1 MQSTT
6 ARVHAHP
13 RQLRLR
19 PLPQLLKIAV
29 LSLAIGNCLP
39 AHAAEAA
46 TTLAAHD
53 YSIGAGPLD
62 HVLARLASDRD
73 LIIDVDPALTRG
85 MRSGGVQG
93 SHGTADAL
101 LLVLQGTDLEAI
113 PRSNGGYV
121 LRKAGAGMTMPA
133 VTVLGQS
140 TASTE
145 GTRSYTAGEAR
156 SATRMD
162 LSLRETPQSVSV
174 ITRQLLDDLGAVR
187 LDQALAQTTGIQ
199 VGQNDTERTT
209 FYARGFGINN
219 IQIDGMARGGNAP
232 LQDTILYDRI
242 EVIRGATGLMGG
254 KGDPSATINMIR
266 KRPTKEFQASA
277 GLILGRWNDQRM
289 EADISTPLNPEGS
302 VRGRA
307 ALAWQKRDSYL
318 DMYHER
324 KTVGMAIL
332 EADLRPGTLL
342 TAGVDFQD
350 NQPTGATWGA
360 VPYWNADGSL
370 ANLPRNTSFTTPW
383 STWANKQH
391 TVFTSLDQRLPG
403 NWNMHLGYA
412 RTESSNRTTVAYAGA
427 GHPDPATG
435 AGMRL
440 WTGAWGEGKNISDN
454 FDLYASGPF
463 TLLGRK
469 HTAIVG
475 WNGGNQRARSLGGES
490 EINYPDFIP
499 DYRTWTGNIP
509 RPVFHPDGSH
519 TETVTRLAGGYVA
532 TRLSLADP
540 LHLIIGARSS
550 TYRTDTRNYDTQ
562 GAYTGSGDFVET
574 RNEITPYVGV
584 VFDINKQYS
593 AYASF
598 TQLFNPQ
605 TSKDRNDKFLPPETG
620 DNAELGIKG
629 EFYEGKLNASAA
641 LFHTKKK
648 NLAELDRTV
657 PPGFL
662 LPDGGQAM
670 VANGPGVTAKG
681 VEFDVSGQLAPA
693 WQASGGYTYLHAAE
707 ADGRR
712 AATTQPRHLLRL
724 ATSYRFD
731 GQLDGLRAGAS
742 MTAQSATYSES
753 WYGRPPSGEMANI
766 AQAGYALYNVMAS
779 YALNKHA
786 SVQLNVDNLLD
797 KKYYRNVGFF
807 DGVFWGEPRNI
818 SLSLRSTF

>member
-1 MQSTT
+1 MQSMT
-6 ARVHAHP
+6 VFSSSP
-13 RQLRLR
+13 RPVLR
-19 PLPQLLKIAV
+19 PLPRLLHISL
-29 LSLAIGNCLP
+29 LSLAAGVVLP
-39 AHAAEAA
+39 AQA
-46 TTLAAHD
+46 
-53 YSIGAGPLD
+53 
-62 HVLARLASDRD
+62 
-73 LIIDVDPALTRG
+73 
-85 MRSGGVQG
+85 
-93 SHGTADAL
+93 ADA
-101 LLVLQGTDLEAI
+101 
-113 PRSNGGYV
+113 
-121 LRKAGAGMTMPA
+121 GAADVTMPA

-140 TASTE
+140 MAGTE
-145 GTRSYTAGEAR
+145 GTLSYTTGEAR

-242 EVIRGATGLMGG
+242 EVVRGATGLMGG
-254 KGDPSATINMIR
+254 TGDPSATINMIR

-277 GLILGRWNDQRM
+277 GLIMGRWDDQRL
-289 EADISTPLNPEGS
+289 EADLSTPLNAQGS
-302 VRGRA
+302 VRART

-324 KTVGMAIL
+324 KTVGMLIV

-370 ANLPRNTSFTTPW
+370 ANLPRNTSWTTPW

-391 TVFTSLDQRLPG
+391 TVFTSLEQRLPG

-412 RTESSNRTTVAYAGA
+412 RTESTNRTTVLYAGK
-427 GHPDPATG
+427 GYPDPATG
-435 AGMRL
+435 EGMKL
-440 WTGAWGEGKNISDN
+440 WTGAWGAGKNTGDN

-463 TLLGRK
+463 TLLGRQ

-475 WNGGNQRARSLGGES
+475 WNGGNQRSRSLGGEA

-499 DYRTWTGNIP
+499 DYRSWTGNIP
-509 RPVFHPDGSH
+509 RPVFHTDGSH

-532 TRLSLADP
+532 TRLSLAAP

-550 TYRTDTRNYDTQ
+550 TYRTDTRSYNTQ
-562 GAYTGSGDFVET
+562 GVYTGSGDFAET
-574 RNEITPYVGV
+574 RNEVTPYVGA

-605 TSKDRNDKFLPPETG
+605 SSKDRTNRFLAPETG

-641 LFHTKKK
+641 LFHTQKK

-670 VANGPGVTAKG
+670 VANGAGVTAKG
-681 VEFDVSGQLAPA
+681 VEFDVSGQITPG
-693 WQASGGYTYLHAAE
+693 WEASGGYTYLHAAE

-731 GQLDGLRAGAS
+731 GRLAGLKAGAS
-742 MTAQSATYSES
+742 MTAQSATYSAS
-753 WYGRPPSGEMANI
+753 WYGRPPSSEMTNI
-766 AQAGYALYNVMAS
+766 PQAGYALVNAMAS
-779 YALNKHA
+779 YAINRHA
-786 SVQLNVDNLLD
+786 SVQLNVNNLLD

-818 SLSLRSTF
+818 SLAVRTAF

>member
-1 MQSTT
+1 MPSTT
-6 ARVHAHP
+6 VFSSS
-13 RQLRLR
+13 RQPALR
-19 PLPQLLKIAV
+19 PLPRLLHISL
-29 LSLAIGNCLP
+29 LSLAAGVALP
-39 AHAAEAA
+39 AQA
-46 TTLAAHD
+46 
-53 YSIGAGPLD
+53 
-62 HVLARLASDRD
+62 
-73 LIIDVDPALTRG
+73 
-85 MRSGGVQG
+85 
-93 SHGTADAL
+93 ADAAAAD
-101 LLVLQGTDLEAI
+101 V
-113 PRSNGGYV
+113 
-121 LRKAGAGMTMPA
+121 TMPA
-133 VTVLGQS
+133 VTVTGQS
-140 TASTE
+140 TATTE
-145 GTRSYTAGEAR
+145 GTQSYTAGETR

-199 VGQNDTERTT
+199 VGQNDTERTR

-219 IQIDGMARGGNAP
+219 LQIDGMARGGNAP

-242 EVIRGATGLMGG
+242 EVVRGATGLMGG
-254 KGDPSATINMIR
+254 TGDPSATINMIR

-277 GLILGRWNDQRM
+277 GLIMGRWDDQRF
-289 EADISTPLNPEGS
+289 EADLSTPLNAEGS
-302 VRGRA
+302 VRART

-324 KTVGMAIL
+324 KTVGMLIL

-350 NQPTGATWGA
+350 NTPTGATWGA

-370 ANLPRNTSFTTPW
+370 ANLPRNTSLTTPW

-412 RTESSNRTTVAYAGA
+412 RTESTNRTTVAYAGA
-427 GHPDPATG
+427 GYPDPATG
-435 AGMRL
+435 KGMRL
-440 WTGAWGEGKNISDN
+440 WTGAWGAGKSTGDN
-454 FDLYASGPF
+454 FDVYASGPF
-463 TLLGRK
+463 TLLGRQ

-475 WNGGNQRARSLGGES
+475 WNGGNQRARSLGGKA
-490 EINYPDFIP
+490 EINYPNIVP
-499 DYRTWTGNIP
+499 DYRSWTGNIP

-540 LHLIIGARSS
+540 LHVIIGARSS
-550 TYRTDTRNYDTQ
+550 TYRTDTRSYDKR
-562 GAYTGSGDFVET
+562 GAYTGSGGLVET
-574 RNEITPYVGV
+574 RNEVTPYVGA

-605 TSKDRNDKFLPPETG
+605 SSKDRNNQFLAPETG
-620 DNAELGIKG
+620 DNAELGVKG

-648 NLAELDRTV
+648 NMAELDRTV

-662 LPDGGQAM
+662 LPDGSQAM
-670 VANGPGVTAKG
+670 VANGAGVTAKG
-681 VEFDVSGQLAPA
+681 VEFDISGQLSRG
-693 WQASGGYTYLHAAE
+693 WEASGGYTYLHAAE

-731 GQLDGLRAGAS
+731 GRLAGLKAGAS
-742 MTAQSATYSES
+742 MTAQSATYSAS
-753 WYGRPPSGEMANI
+753 WYGRPPSGEMTNI
-766 AQAGYALYNVMAS
+766 PQAAYALVNAMAS
-779 YALNKHA
+779 YAINRHA
-786 SVQLNVDNLLD
+786 SVQLNVNNLLD
-797 KKYYRNVGFF
+797 KKYYRTVGFY
-807 DGVFWGEPRNI
+807 DSVFWGEPRNV
-818 SLSLRSTF
+818 SLAVRTAF

>member
-1 MQSTT
+1 MQSMT
-6 ARVHAHP
+6 VFSSSP
-13 RQLRLR
+13 RPVLR
-19 PLPQLLKIAV
+19 PLPRLLHISL
-29 LSLAIGNCLP
+29 LSLAAGVVLP
-39 AHAAEAA
+39 AQA
-46 TTLAAHD
+46 
-53 YSIGAGPLD
+53 
-62 HVLARLASDRD
+62 
-73 LIIDVDPALTRG
+73 
-85 MRSGGVQG
+85 
-93 SHGTADAL
+93 ADA
-101 LLVLQGTDLEAI
+101 
-113 PRSNGGYV
+113 
-121 LRKAGAGMTMPA
+121 GAADVTMPA

-140 TASTE
+140 MAGTE
-145 GTRSYTAGEAR
+145 GTLSYTTGEAR

-242 EVIRGATGLMGG
+242 EVVRGATGLMGG
-254 KGDPSATINMIR
+254 TGDPSATINMIR

-277 GLILGRWNDQRM
+277 GLIMGRWDDQRL
-289 EADISTPLNPEGS
+289 EADLSTPLNAQGS
-302 VRGRA
+302 VRART

-324 KTVGMAIL
+324 KTVGMLIV

-370 ANLPRNTSFTTPW
+370 ANLPRNTSWTTPW

-391 TVFTSLDQRLPG
+391 TVFTSLEQRLPG

-412 RTESSNRTTVAYAGA
+412 RTESTNRTTVLYAGK
-427 GHPDPATG
+427 GYPDPATG
-435 AGMRL
+435 EGMKL
-440 WTGAWGEGKNISDN
+440 WTGAWGAGKNTGDN

-463 TLLGRK
+463 TLLGRQ

-475 WNGGNQRARSLGGES
+475 WNGGNQRSRSLGGEA

-499 DYRTWTGNIP
+499 DYRSWTGNIP

-519 TETVTRLAGGYVA
+519 TESVTRLAGGYVA
-532 TRLSLADP
+532 TRLSLAAP

-550 TYRTDTRNYDTQ
+550 TYRTDTRSYNTQ
-562 GAYTGSGDFVET
+562 GVYTGSGDFAET
-574 RNEITPYVGV
+574 RNEVTPYVGA

-605 TSKDRNDKFLPPETG
+605 SSKDRNNRFLAPETG

-641 LFHTKKK
+641 LFHTQKK

-670 VANGPGVTAKG
+670 VANGAGVTAKG
-681 VEFDVSGQLAPA
+681 VEFDVSGQLSPG
-693 WQASGGYTYLHAAE
+693 WEASGGYTYLHAAE

-731 GQLDGLRAGAS
+731 GRLAGLKAGAS
-742 MTAQSATYSES
+742 MTAQSATYSAS
-753 WYGRPPSGEMANI
+753 WYGRPPSGDITNI
-766 AQAGYALYNVMAS
+766 PQAGYALVNAMAS
-779 YALNKHA
+779 YALNRHA
-786 SVQLNVDNLLD
+786 SVQLNVNNLLD
-797 KKYYRNVGFF
+797 KKYYRTIGFY
-807 DGVFWGEPRNI
+807 DSVFWGEPRNI
-818 SLSLRSTF
+818 SLAVRTAF

>member
-1 MQSTT
+1 MQSTIELRP
-6 ARVHAHP
+6 APHP
-13 RQLRLR
+13 ALH
-19 PLPQLLKIAV
+19 PLPQRLRLA
-29 LSLAIGNCLP
+29 LFSLAAAMVLP
-39 AHAAEAA
+39 AQAADGLPGD
-46 TTLAAHD
+46 T
-53 YSIGAGPLD
+53 P
-62 HVLARLASDRD
+62 V
-73 LIIDVDPALTRG
+73 
-85 MRSGGVQG
+85 
-93 SHGTADAL
+93 
-101 LLVLQGTDLEAI
+101 
-113 PRSNGGYV
+113 
-121 LRKAGAGMTMPA
+121 TMPA

-140 TASTE
+140 TAGTE
-145 GTRSYTAGEAR
+145 GTQSYTAGDAR
-156 SATRMD
+156 SATRME
-162 LSLRETPQSVSV
+162 LTLRETPQSVSV

-199 VGQNDTERTT
+199 VGQNDTERTR

-242 EVIRGATGLMGG
+242 EVVRGATGLMGG

-277 GLILGRWNDQRM
+277 GLIMGRWDDQRF
-289 EADISTPLNPEGS
+289 EADLSTPLNADAS
-302 VRGRA
+302 VRART

-324 KTVGMAIL
+324 KTVGMLIV
-332 EADLRPGTLL
+332 EADVRPGSLL

-370 ANLPRNTSFTTPW
+370 ANLPRNTSLTTPW

-391 TVFTSLDQRLPG
+391 TIFTSLDQRLPG
-403 NWNMHLGYA
+403 NWNLHLGYA
-412 RTESSNRTTVAYAGA
+412 RTESTNRTTVAYAG
-427 GHPDPATG
+427 GGKPDPATG
-435 AGMRL
+435 EGMFL
-440 WTGAWGEGKNISDN
+440 WTGAYGAGKTTGDN
-454 FDLYASGPF
+454 FDVYASGPF

-469 HTAIVG
+469 HTAIIG
-475 WNGGNQRARSLGGES
+475 WNGDNQRARSLGGEA
-490 EINYPDFIP
+490 EINYPDFVP
-499 DYRTWTGNIP
+499 DYRNWTGNIP

-550 TYRTDTRNYDTQ
+550 TYRSDTRSYNTQ
-562 GAYTGSGDFVET
+562 GVYTGSGDFVET
-574 RNEITPYVGV
+574 RNEVTPYVGA
-584 VFDINKQYS
+584 VFDVNKQYS

-605 TSKDRNDKFLPPETG
+605 SSKDRNNRFLAPETG
-620 DNAELGIKG
+620 DNAELGVKG

-648 NLAELDRTV
+648 NMAELDRSV

-670 VANGPGVTAKG
+670 VANGTGVTAKG
-681 VEFDVSGQLAPA
+681 VEFDVSGQLTPA
-693 WQASGGYTYLHAAE
+693 WEASGGYTYLHAAE

-731 GQLDGLRAGAS
+731 GRLAGLKAGAS
-742 MTAQSATYSES
+742 MTAQSATYSAS
-753 WYGRPPSGEMANI
+753 WYGRPPSGEITNI
-766 AQAGYALYNVMAS
+766 PQAGYALVNAMAS
-779 YALNKHA
+779 YALSGHA
-786 SVQLNVDNLLD
+786 SVQLNVNNLLD

-818 SLSLRSTF
+818 SLAVRTAF

>member
-1 MQSTT
+1 M
-6 ARVHAHP
+6 
-13 RQLRLR
+13 
-19 PLPQLLKIAV
+19 
-29 LSLAIGNCLP
+29 
-39 AHAAEAA
+39 
-46 TTLAAHD
+46 
-53 YSIGAGPLD
+53 
-62 HVLARLASDRD
+62 
-73 LIIDVDPALTRG
+73 
-85 MRSGGVQG
+85 
-93 SHGTADAL
+93 
-101 LLVLQGTDLEAI
+101 
-113 PRSNGGYV
+113 
-121 LRKAGAGMTMPA
+121 
-133 VTVLGQS
+133 
-140 TASTE
+140 
-145 GTRSYTAGEAR
+145 
-156 SATRMD
+156 
-162 LSLRETPQSVSV
+162 
-174 ITRQLLDDLGAVR
+174 
-187 LDQALAQTTGIQ
+187 
-199 VGQNDTERTT
+199 
-209 FYARGFGINN
+209 
-219 IQIDGMARGGNAP
+219 
-232 LQDTILYDRI
+232 
-242 EVIRGATGLMGG
+242 
-254 KGDPSATINMIR
+254 
-266 KRPTKEFQASA
+266 
-277 GLILGRWNDQRM
+277 
-289 EADISTPLNPEGS
+289 
-302 VRGRA
+302 
-307 ALAWQKRDSYL
+307 
-318 DMYHER
+318 
-324 KTVGMAIL
+324 
-332 EADLRPGTLL
+332 
-342 TAGVDFQD
+342 
-350 NQPTGATWGA
+350 
-360 VPYWNADGSL
+360 PYWNADGSL
-370 ANLPRNTSFTTPW
+370 ANLPRNTSLTTPW

-391 TVFTSLDQRLPG
+391 TIFTSLDQRLPG

-412 RTESSNRTTVAYAGA
+412 RTESTNRTTVAYAG
-427 GHPDPATG
+427 GGKPDPATG
-435 AGMRL
+435 EGMFL
-440 WTGAWGEGKNISDN
+440 WTGAYGPGKTTGDN
-454 FDLYASGPF
+454 FDVYASGPF

-469 HTAIVG
+469 HTAIIG
-475 WNGGNQRARSLGGES
+475 WNGGNQRARSLGGEA
-490 EINYPDFIP
+490 EINYPNFVP
-499 DYRTWTGNIP
+499 DYRNWTGNIP

-519 TETVTRLAGGYVA
+519 TETVTRLAGGYMA

-550 TYRTDTRNYDTQ
+550 TYRSDTRSYNTQ
-562 GAYTGSGDFVET
+562 GVYTGSGDFVET

>member
-1 MQSTT
+1 MPSTT
-6 ARVHAHP
+6 VFSSS
-13 RQLRLR
+13 RQPALR
-19 PLPQLLKIAV
+19 PLPRLLHI
-29 LSLAIGNCLP
+29 SLLGLAAGVALP
-39 AHAAEAA
+39 AQA
-46 TTLAAHD
+46 
-53 YSIGAGPLD
+53 
-62 HVLARLASDRD
+62 
-73 LIIDVDPALTRG
+73 
-85 MRSGGVQG
+85 
-93 SHGTADAL
+93 ADAAAAD
-101 LLVLQGTDLEAI
+101 V
-113 PRSNGGYV
+113 
-121 LRKAGAGMTMPA
+121 TMPA
-133 VTVLGQS
+133 VTVTGQS
-140 TASTE
+140 TATTE
-145 GTRSYTAGEAR
+145 GTQSYTAGETR

-199 VGQNDTERTT
+199 VGQNDTERTR

-219 IQIDGMARGGNAP
+219 LQIDGMARGGNAP

-242 EVIRGATGLMGG
+242 EVVRGATGLMGG
-254 KGDPSATINMIR
+254 TGDPSATINMIR

-277 GLILGRWNDQRM
+277 GLIMGRWDDQRF
-289 EADISTPLNPEGS
+289 EADLSTPLNAEGS
-302 VRGRA
+302 VRART

-324 KTVGMAIL
+324 KTVGMLIL

-350 NQPTGATWGA
+350 NTPTGATWGA

-370 ANLPRNTSFTTPW
+370 ANLPRNTSLTTPW

-412 RTESSNRTTVAYAGA
+412 RTESTNRTTVAYAGA
-427 GHPDPATG
+427 GYPDPATG
-435 AGMRL
+435 KGMRL
-440 WTGAWGEGKNISDN
+440 WTGAWGAGKSTGDN
-454 FDLYASGPF
+454 FDVYASGPF
-463 TLLGRK
+463 TLLGRQ

-475 WNGGNQRARSLGGES
+475 WNGGNQRARSLGGKA
-490 EINYPDFIP
+490 EINYPNVVP
-499 DYRTWTGNIP
+499 DYRSWTGNIP

-540 LHLIIGARSS
+540 LHVIIGARSS
-550 TYRTDTRNYDTQ
+550 TYRTDTRSYDKR
-562 GAYTGSGDFVET
+562 GAYTGSGGLVET
-574 RNEITPYVGV
+574 RNEVTPYVGA

-605 TSKDRNDKFLPPETG
+605 SSKDRNNQFLAPETG
-620 DNAELGIKG
+620 DNAELGVKG

-648 NLAELDRTV
+648 NMAELDRTV

-662 LPDGGQAM
+662 LPDGSQAM
-670 VANGPGVTAKG
+670 VANGAGVTAKG
-681 VEFDVSGQLAPA
+681 VEFDISGQLSRG
-693 WQASGGYTYLHAAE
+693 WEASGGYTYLHAAE

-731 GQLDGLRAGAS
+731 GRLAGLKAGAS
-742 MTAQSATYSES
+742 MTAQSATYSAS
-753 WYGRPPSGEMANI
+753 WYGRPPSGEMTNI
-766 AQAGYALYNVMAS
+766 PQAAYALVNAMAS
-779 YALNKHA
+779 YAINRHA
-786 SVQLNVDNLLD
+786 SVQLNVNNLLD
-797 KKYYRNVGFF
+797 KKYYRTVGFY
-807 DGVFWGEPRNI
+807 DSVFWGEPRNV
-818 SLSLRSTF
+818 SLAVRTAF

>member
-6 ARVHAHP
+6 VFSSS
-13 RQLRLR
+13 RQPALR
-19 PLPQLLKIAV
+19 PLPRL
-29 LSLAIGNCLP
+29 LP
-39 AHAAEAA
+39 AALLA
-46 TTLAAHD
+46 LAA
-53 YSIGAGPLD
+53 GASLP
-62 HVLARLASDRD
+62 ARA
-73 LIIDVDPALTRG
+73 
-85 MRSGGVQG
+85 
-93 SHGTADAL
+93 ADAAPAD
-101 LLVLQGTDLEAI
+101 V
-113 PRSNGGYV
+113 
-121 LRKAGAGMTMPA
+121 TMPA

-145 GTRSYTAGEAR
+145 GTGSYTAGEAR

-219 IQIDGMARGGNAP
+219 LQIDGMPRGGNAP

-254 KGDPSATINMIR
+254 KGDPSATINMVR
-266 KRPTKEFQASA
+266 KRPTKTFQASA
-277 GLILGRWNDQRM
+277 GLIVSRWNDQRL
-289 EADISTPLNPEGS
+289 EADVSGALNGDGS
-302 VRGRA
+302 VRARA

-391 TVFTSLDQRLPG
+391 TVFTSLYQRLPG
-403 NWNMHLGYA
+403 NWNLHLGYA
-412 RTESSNRTTVAYAGA
+412 RTESTNRTTVAYAGA

-440 WTGAWGEGKNISDN
+440 WTGAWGPGKSSSDN
-454 FDLYASGPF
+454 FDVYASGPF

-475 WNGGNQRARSLGGES
+475 WNGGNQRARSLGGEA
-490 EINYPDFIP
+490 EIAYPDFIP
-499 DYRTWTGNIP
+499 DYRSWTGNIP
-509 RPVFHPDGSH
+509 RPGFPADGSRP
-519 TETVTRLAGGYVA
+519 ETVPRLAGASVA

-550 TYRTDTRNYDTQ
+550 TYRTDTRSYDTR
-562 GAYTGSGDFVET
+562 GAYTGSGDFAET
-574 RNEITPYVGV
+574 RNEVTPYVGA
-584 VFDINKQYS
+584 VFDLNRQYS

-641 LFHTKKK
+641 LFHTQKK

-662 LPDGGQAM
+662 LPDGSQAM
-670 VANGPGVTAKG
+670 VANGAGVTARG
-681 VEFDVSGQLAPA
+681 IEFDVSGQLTPA
-693 WQASGGYTYLHAAE
+693 WEASGGYTYLHAAE

-712 AATTQPRHLLRL
+712 AATTQPRHLFRL

-742 MTAQSATYSES
+742 MTAQSATYSEA
-753 WYGRPPSGEMANI
+753 WYGRPPSGDVANI
-766 AQAGYALYNVMAS
+766 PQAGYALLNAMAS

-818 SLSLRSTF
+818 SLSLRGTY

>member
-6 ARVHAHP
+6 VFSSS
-13 RQLRLR
+13 RQPALR
-19 PLPQLLKIAV
+19 PLPRL
-29 LSLAIGNCLP
+29 LP
-39 AHAAEAA
+39 AALLA
-46 TTLAAHD
+46 LAA
-53 YSIGAGPLD
+53 GASLP
-62 HVLARLASDRD
+62 ARA
-73 LIIDVDPALTRG
+73 
-85 MRSGGVQG
+85 
-93 SHGTADAL
+93 ADAAPAD
-101 LLVLQGTDLEAI
+101 V
-113 PRSNGGYV
+113 
-121 LRKAGAGMTMPA
+121 TMPA

-145 GTRSYTAGEAR
+145 GTGSYTAGEAR

-219 IQIDGMARGGNAP
+219 LQIDGMPRGGNAP

-254 KGDPSATINMIR
+254 KGDPSATINMVR
-266 KRPTKEFQASA
+266 KRPTKTFQASA
-277 GLILGRWNDQRM
+277 GLIVSRWNDQRL
-289 EADISTPLNPEGS
+289 EADVSGALNGDGS
-302 VRGRA
+302 VRARA

-370 ANLPRNTSFTTPW
+370 ANLPRNTSLTTPW

-412 RTESSNRTTVAYAGA
+412 RTESTNRTTVAYAGA

-440 WTGAWGEGKNISDN
+440 WTGAWGPGKSSSDN
-454 FDLYASGPF
+454 FDVYASGPF

-475 WNGGNQRARSLGGES
+475 WNGGNQRARSLGGEA
-490 EINYPDFIP
+490 EINYPNLVP
-499 DYRTWTGNIP
+499 DYRSWTGNIP

-540 LHLIIGARSS
+540 LHVIIGARSS
-550 TYRTDTRNYDTQ
+550 TYRTDTRNYNTQ
-562 GAYTGSGDFVET
+562 GAYTGSGDLVET
-574 RNEITPYVGV
+574 RNEVTPYVGA

-605 TSKDRNDKFLPPETG
+605 SSKDRNNQFLAPETG
-620 DNAELGIKG
+620 DNAELGVKG

-648 NLAELDRTV
+648 NMAELDRTV

-670 VANGPGVTAKG
+670 VANGAGVTAKG
-681 VEFDVSGQLAPA
+681 VEFDVSGHLSPA
-693 WQASGGYTYLHAAE
+693 WEASGGYTYLHAAE

-731 GQLDGLRAGAS
+731 GRLAGLKAGAS
-742 MTAQSATYSES
+742 MTAQSATYSAS
-753 WYGRPPSGEMANI
+753 WYGRPPSGEMTNI
-766 AQAGYALYNVMAS
+766 PQAAYALVNAMAS
-779 YALNKHA
+779 YAINRHA
-786 SVQLNVDNLLD
+786 SVQLNVNNLLD

-818 SLSLRSTF
+818 SLSLRGTY

>member
-1 MQSTT
+1 MPSTT
-6 ARVHAHP
+6 VFSSS
-13 RQLRLR
+13 RQPALR
-19 PLPQLLKIAV
+19 PLPRLLHI
-29 LSLAIGNCLP
+29 SLLGLAAGVALP
-39 AHAAEAA
+39 AQA
-46 TTLAAHD
+46 
-53 YSIGAGPLD
+53 
-62 HVLARLASDRD
+62 
-73 LIIDVDPALTRG
+73 
-85 MRSGGVQG
+85 
-93 SHGTADAL
+93 ADAAAAD
-101 LLVLQGTDLEAI
+101 V
-113 PRSNGGYV
+113 
-121 LRKAGAGMTMPA
+121 TMPA
-133 VTVLGQS
+133 VTVTGQS
-140 TASTE
+140 TATTE
-145 GTRSYTAGEAR
+145 GTQSYTAGETR

-199 VGQNDTERTT
+199 VGQNDTERTR

-219 IQIDGMARGGNAP
+219 LQIDGMARGGNAP

-242 EVIRGATGLMGG
+242 EVVRGATGLMGG
-254 KGDPSATINMIR
+254 TGDPSATINMIR

-277 GLILGRWNDQRM
+277 GLIIGRWDDQRF
-289 EADISTPLNPEGS
+289 EADLSTPLNAEGS
-302 VRGRA
+302 VRART

-324 KTVGMAIL
+324 KTVGMLIL

-350 NQPTGATWGA
+350 NTPTGATWGA

-370 ANLPRNTSFTTPW
+370 ANLPRNTSLTTPW

-412 RTESSNRTTVAYAGA
+412 RTESTNRTTVAYAGA
-427 GHPDPATG
+427 GYPDPATG
-435 AGMRL
+435 KGMRL
-440 WTGAWGEGKNISDN
+440 WTGAWGAGKSTGDN
-454 FDLYASGPF
+454 FDVYASGPF
-463 TLLGRK
+463 TLLGRQ
-469 HTAIVG
+469 HTTIVG
-475 WNGGNQRARSLGGES
+475 WNGGNQRARSLGGKA
-490 EINYPDFIP
+490 EINYPNIVP
-499 DYRTWTGNIP
+499 DYRSWTGNIP

-540 LHLIIGARSS
+540 LHVIIGARSS
-550 TYRTDTRNYDTQ
+550 TYRTDTRSYDKR
-562 GAYTGSGDFVET
+562 GAYTGSGGLVET
-574 RNEITPYVGV
+574 RNEVTPYVGA

-605 TSKDRNDKFLPPETG
+605 SSKDRNNQFLAPETG
-620 DNAELGIKG
+620 DNAELGVKG

-648 NLAELDRTV
+648 NMAELDRTV

-662 LPDGGQAM
+662 LPDGSQAM
-670 VANGPGVTAKG
+670 VANGAGVTAKG
-681 VEFDVSGQLAPA
+681 VEFDISGQISRG
-693 WQASGGYTYLHAAE
+693 WEASGGYTYLHAAE

-731 GQLDGLRAGAS
+731 GRLAGLKTGAS
-742 MTAQSATYSES
+742 MTAQSATYSAS
-753 WYGRPPSGEMANI
+753 WYGRPPSGEMTNI
-766 AQAGYALYNVMAS
+766 PQAAYALVNAMAS
-779 YALNKHA
+779 YAINRHA
-786 SVQLNVDNLLD
+786 SVQLNVNNLLD
-797 KKYYRNVGFF
+797 KKYYRTVGFY
-807 DGVFWGEPRNI
+807 DSVFWGEPRNV
-818 SLSLRSTF
+818 SLAVRTAF

>member
-1 MQSTT
+1 MQSMT
-6 ARVHAHP
+6 VFSSSP
-13 RQLRLR
+13 RPVLR
-19 PLPQLLKIAV
+19 PLPRLLHISL
-29 LSLAIGNCLP
+29 LSLAAGVVLP
-39 AHAAEAA
+39 AQA
-46 TTLAAHD
+46 
-53 YSIGAGPLD
+53 
-62 HVLARLASDRD
+62 
-73 LIIDVDPALTRG
+73 
-85 MRSGGVQG
+85 
-93 SHGTADAL
+93 ADA
-101 LLVLQGTDLEAI
+101 
-113 PRSNGGYV
+113 
-121 LRKAGAGMTMPA
+121 GAADVTMPA

-140 TASTE
+140 MAGTE
-145 GTRSYTAGEAR
+145 GTLSYTTGEAR

-242 EVIRGATGLMGG
+242 EVVRGATGLMGG
-254 KGDPSATINMIR
+254 TGDPSATINMIR

-277 GLILGRWNDQRM
+277 GLIMGRWDDQRL
-289 EADISTPLNPEGS
+289 EADLSTPLNAQGS
-302 VRGRA
+302 VRART

-324 KTVGMAIL
+324 KTVGMLIV

-370 ANLPRNTSFTTPW
+370 ANLPRNTSWTTPW

-391 TVFTSLDQRLPG
+391 TVFTSLEQRLPG

-412 RTESSNRTTVAYAGA
+412 RTESTNRTTVLYAGK
-427 GHPDPATG
+427 GYPDPATG
-435 AGMRL
+435 EGMKL
-440 WTGAWGEGKNISDN
+440 WTGAWGAGKNTGDN

-463 TLLGRK
+463 TLLGRQ

-475 WNGGNQRARSLGGES
+475 WNGGNQRSRSLGGEA

-499 DYRTWTGNIP
+499 DYRSWTGNIP
-509 RPVFHPDGSH
+509 RPVFHTDGSH

-532 TRLSLADP
+532 TRLSLAAP

-550 TYRTDTRNYDTQ
+550 TYRTDTRSYNTQ
-562 GAYTGSGDFVET
+562 GVYTGSGDFAET
-574 RNEITPYVGV
+574 RNKVTPYVGA

-605 TSKDRNDKFLPPETG
+605 SSKDRTNRFLAPETG

-641 LFHTKKK
+641 LFHTQKK

-670 VANGPGVTAKG
+670 VANGAGVTAKG
-681 VEFDVSGQLAPA
+681 VEFDVSGQITPG
-693 WQASGGYTYLHAAE
+693 WEASGGYTYLHAAE

-731 GQLDGLRAGAS
+731 GRLAGLKAGAS
-742 MTAQSATYSES
+742 MTAQSATYSAS
-753 WYGRPPSGEMANI
+753 WYGRPPSSEMTNI
-766 AQAGYALYNVMAS
+766 PQAGYALVNAMAS
-779 YALNKHA
+779 YAINRHA
-786 SVQLNVDNLLD
+786 SVQLNVNNLLD

-818 SLSLRSTF
+818 SLAVRTAF

>member
-1 MQSTT
+1 MPSTT
-6 ARVHAHP
+6 VFSSS
-13 RQLRLR
+13 RQPALR
-19 PLPQLLKIAV
+19 PLPRLLHISL
-29 LSLAIGNCLP
+29 LSLAAGVALP
-39 AHAAEAA
+39 AQA
-46 TTLAAHD
+46 
-53 YSIGAGPLD
+53 
-62 HVLARLASDRD
+62 
-73 LIIDVDPALTRG
+73 
-85 MRSGGVQG
+85 
-93 SHGTADAL
+93 ADAAAAD
-101 LLVLQGTDLEAI
+101 V
-113 PRSNGGYV
+113 
-121 LRKAGAGMTMPA
+121 TMPA
-133 VTVLGQS
+133 VTVTGQS
-140 TASTE
+140 TATTE
-145 GTRSYTAGEAR
+145 GTQSYTAGETR

-199 VGQNDTERTT
+199 VGQNDTERTR

-219 IQIDGMARGGNAP
+219 LQIDGMARGGNAP

-242 EVIRGATGLMGG
+242 EVVRGATGLMGG
-254 KGDPSATINMIR
+254 TGDPSATINMIR

-277 GLILGRWNDQRM
+277 GLIMGRWDDQRF
-289 EADISTPLNPEGS
+289 EADLSTPLNAEGS
-302 VRGRA
+302 VRART

-324 KTVGMAIL
+324 KTVGMLIL

-350 NQPTGATWGA
+350 NTPTGATWGA

-370 ANLPRNTSFTTPW
+370 ANLPRNTSLTTPW

-412 RTESSNRTTVAYAGA
+412 RTESTNRTTVAYAGA
-427 GHPDPATG
+427 GYPDPATG
-435 AGMRL
+435 KGMRL
-440 WTGAWGEGKNISDN
+440 WTGAWGAGKSTGDN
-454 FDLYASGPF
+454 FDVYASGPF
-463 TLLGRK
+463 TLLGRQ
-469 HTAIVG
+469 HTTIVG
-475 WNGGNQRARSLGGES
+475 WNGGNQRARSLGGKA
-490 EINYPDFIP
+490 EINYPNIVP
-499 DYRTWTGNIP
+499 DYRSWTGNIP

-540 LHLIIGARSS
+540 LHVIIGARSS
-550 TYRTDTRNYDTQ
+550 TYRTDTRSYDKR
-562 GAYTGSGDFVET
+562 GAYTGSGGLVET
-574 RNEITPYVGV
+574 RNEVTPYVGA

-605 TSKDRNDKFLPPETG
+605 SSKDRNNQFLAPETG
-620 DNAELGIKG
+620 DNAELGVKG

-648 NLAELDRTV
+648 NMAELDRTV

-662 LPDGGQAM
+662 LPDGSQAM
-670 VANGPGVTAKG
+670 VANGAGVTAKG
-681 VEFDVSGQLAPA
+681 VEFDISGQLSRG
-693 WQASGGYTYLHAAE
+693 WEASGGYTYLHAAE

-731 GQLDGLRAGAS
+731 GRLAGLKAGAS
-742 MTAQSATYSES
+742 MTAQSATYSAS
-753 WYGRPPSGEMANI
+753 WYGRPPSGEMTNI
-766 AQAGYALYNVMAS
+766 PQAAYALVNAMAS
-779 YALNKHA
+779 YAINRHA
-786 SVQLNVDNLLD
+786 SVQLNVNNLLD
-797 KKYYRNVGFF
+797 KKYYRTVGFY
-807 DGVFWGEPRNI
+807 DSVFWGEPRNV
-818 SLSLRSTF
+818 SLAVRTAF

>member
-1 MQSTT
+1 MPSTT
-6 ARVHAHP
+6 VFP
-13 RQLRLR
+13 SSRQPALR
-19 PLPQLLKIAV
+19 PLPRLLHISL
-29 LSLAIGNCLP
+29 LSLAAGVALP
-39 AHAAEAA
+39 AQA
-46 TTLAAHD
+46 
-53 YSIGAGPLD
+53 
-62 HVLARLASDRD
+62 
-73 LIIDVDPALTRG
+73 
-85 MRSGGVQG
+85 
-93 SHGTADAL
+93 ADAAAAD
-101 LLVLQGTDLEAI
+101 V
-113 PRSNGGYV
+113 
-121 LRKAGAGMTMPA
+121 TMPA
-133 VTVLGQS
+133 VTVTGQS
-140 TASTE
+140 TATTE
-145 GTRSYTAGEAR
+145 GTQSYTAGETR

-199 VGQNDTERTT
+199 VGQNDTERTR

-242 EVIRGATGLMGG
+242 EVVRGATGLMGG
-254 KGDPSATINMIR
+254 TGDPSATINMIR

-277 GLILGRWNDQRM
+277 GLIMGRWDDQRF
-289 EADISTPLNPEGS
+289 EADLSTPLNADGS
-302 VRGRA
+302 VRART

-324 KTVGMAIL
+324 KTVGMVIL
-332 EADLRPGTLL
+332 EADVRPGTLL

-350 NQPTGATWGA
+350 NKPTGATWGA

-370 ANLPRNTSFTTPW
+370 ANLPRNTSLTTPW

-412 RTESSNRTTVAYAGA
+412 RTESTNRTTVAYAGA
-427 GHPDPATG
+427 GYPDPATG

-440 WTGAWGEGKNISDN
+440 WTGAWGAGKNTGDN
-454 FDLYASGPF
+454 FDVYASGPF
-463 TLLGRK
+463 TLLGRQ

-475 WNGGNQRARSLGGES
+475 WNGGNQRARSLGGEA
-490 EINYPDFIP
+490 EINYPNVVP
-499 DYRTWTGNIP
+499 DYRSWTGNIP

-540 LHLIIGARSS
+540 LHVIIGARSS
-550 TYRTDTRNYDTQ
+550 TYRTDTRNYNTQ
-562 GAYTGSGDFVET
+562 GVYTGSGDLVET
-574 RNEITPYVGV
+574 RNEVTPYVGA

-605 TSKDRNDKFLPPETG
+605 SSKDRNNQFLAPETG

-662 LPDGGQAM
+662 LPDGSQAM
-670 VANGPGVTAKG
+670 VANGAGVTAKG
-681 VEFDVSGQLAPA
+681 VEFDISGQLSPG
-693 WQASGGYTYLHAAE
+693 WEASGGYTYLHAAE

-712 AATTQPRHLLRL
+712 ASTTQPRHLLRL

-731 GQLDGLRAGAS
+731 GRLAGLKAGAS
-742 MTAQSATYSES
+742 MTAQSATYSAS
-753 WYGRPPSGEMANI
+753 WYGRPPSGEMTNI
-766 AQAGYALYNVMAS
+766 PQAAYALVNAMAS
-779 YALNKHA
+779 YAINRHA
-786 SVQLNVDNLLD
+786 SVQLNVNNLLD
-797 KKYYRNVGFF
+797 KKYYRTVGFY
-807 DGVFWGEPRNI
+807 DSVFWGEPRSV
-818 SLSLRSTF
+818 SLAVRTAF

>member
-6 ARVHAHP
+6 VFSSS
-13 RQLRLR
+13 RQPALR
-19 PLPQLLKIAV
+19 PLPRL
-29 LSLAIGNCLP
+29 LP
-39 AHAAEAA
+39 AALLA
-46 TTLAAHD
+46 LAA
-53 YSIGAGPLD
+53 GASLP
-62 HVLARLASDRD
+62 ARA
-73 LIIDVDPALTRG
+73 
-85 MRSGGVQG
+85 
-93 SHGTADAL
+93 ADAAPAD
-101 LLVLQGTDLEAI
+101 V
-113 PRSNGGYV
+113 
-121 LRKAGAGMTMPA
+121 TMPA

-145 GTRSYTAGEAR
+145 GTGSYTAGEAR

-219 IQIDGMARGGNAP
+219 LQIDGMPRGGNAP

-254 KGDPSATINMIR
+254 KGDPSATINMVR
-266 KRPTKEFQASA
+266 KRPTKTFQASA
-277 GLILGRWNDQRM
+277 GLIVSRWNDQRL
-289 EADISTPLNPEGS
+289 EADVSGALNGDGS
-302 VRGRA
+302 VRARA

-370 ANLPRNTSFTTPW
+370 ANLPRNTSLTTPW

-412 RTESSNRTTVAYAGA
+412 RTESTNRTTVAYAGA
-427 GHPDPATG
+427 GYPDPATG
-435 AGMRL
+435 KGMRL
-440 WTGAWGEGKNISDN
+440 WTGAWGAGKSTGDN
-454 FDLYASGPF
+454 FDVYASGPF
-463 TLLGRK
+463 TLLGRQ

-475 WNGGNQRARSLGGES
+475 WNGGNQRARSLGGEA
-490 EINYPDFIP
+490 EINYPNFVP
-499 DYRTWTGNIP
+499 DYRSWTGNIP

-540 LHLIIGARSS
+540 LHVIIGARSS
-550 TYRTDTRNYDTQ
+550 TYRTDTRNYNTQ
-562 GAYTGSGDFVET
+562 GAYTGSGDLVET
-574 RNEITPYVGV
+574 RNEVTPYVGA

-605 TSKDRNDKFLPPETG
+605 SSKDRNNQFLAPETG
-620 DNAELGIKG
+620 DNAELGVKG

-648 NLAELDRTV
+648 NMAELDRTV

-662 LPDGGQAM
+662 LPDGSQAM
-670 VANGPGVTAKG
+670 VANGAGVTAKG
-681 VEFDVSGQLAPA
+681 VEFDVSGQLSPG
-693 WQASGGYTYLHAAE
+693 WEASGGYTYLHAAE

-731 GQLDGLRAGAS
+731 GRLAGLKAGAS
-742 MTAQSATYSES
+742 MTAQSATYSAS
-753 WYGRPPSGEMANI
+753 WYGRPPSGEMTNI
-766 AQAGYALYNVMAS
+766 PQAAYALVNAMAS
-779 YALNKHA
+779 YAINRHA
-786 SVQLNVDNLLD
+786 SVQLNVNNLLD

-818 SLSLRSTF
+818 SLSLRGTY

>member
-6 ARVHAHP
+6 AFP
-13 RQLRLR
+13 SSRQPALR
-19 PLPQLLKIAV
+19 PLPRLLHISL
-29 LSLAIGNCLP
+29 LSLAAGVALP
-39 AHAAEAA
+39 AQA
-46 TTLAAHD
+46 
-53 YSIGAGPLD
+53 
-62 HVLARLASDRD
+62 
-73 LIIDVDPALTRG
+73 
-85 MRSGGVQG
+85 
-93 SHGTADAL
+93 ADAAAAD
-101 LLVLQGTDLEAI
+101 V
-113 PRSNGGYV
+113 
-121 LRKAGAGMTMPA
+121 TMPA
-133 VTVLGQS
+133 VTVTGQS
-140 TASTE
+140 TATTE
-145 GTRSYTAGEAR
+145 GTQSYTAGETR

-219 IQIDGMARGGNAP
+219 LQIDGMARGGNAP

-242 EVIRGATGLMGG
+242 EVVRGATGLMGG
-254 KGDPSATINMIR
+254 TGDPSATINMIR

-277 GLILGRWNDQRM
+277 GLIMGRWDDQRF
-289 EADISTPLNPEGS
+289 EADLSTPLNAEGS
-302 VRGRA
+302 VRART
-307 ALAWQKRDSYL
+307 ALAWQRRDSYL

-324 KTVGMAIL
+324 KTVGMVIL

-350 NQPTGATWGA
+350 NKPTGATWGA

-370 ANLPRNTSFTTPW
+370 ANLPRNTSWTAPW
-383 STWANKQH
+383 STWAEKQH

-412 RTESSNRTTVAYAGA
+412 RTQSTNRTTALYAGK
-427 GHPDPATG
+427 GYPDPATG
-435 AGMRL
+435 TGMEL
-440 WTGAWGEGKNISDN
+440 WTGAWGAGKNTDDN
-454 FDLYASGPF
+454 FDAYASGPF

-475 WNGGNQRARSLGGES
+475 WNGGNQRARSLGGKA
-490 EINYPDFIP
+490 EINYSKFLP
-499 DYRTWTGNIP
+499 DYRSWTGNIP

-540 LHLIIGARSS
+540 LHVIIGARSS
-550 TYRTDTRNYDTQ
+550 TYRTDTRSYDKR
-562 GAYTGSGDFVET
+562 GAYTGSGDLVET
-574 RNEITPYVGV
+574 RNEVTPYVGA

-605 TSKDRNDKFLPPETG
+605 SSKDRNNQFLAPETG

-670 VANGPGVTAKG
+670 VANGAGVTAKG
-681 VEFDVSGQLAPA
+681 VEFDVSGQLSSA
-693 WQASGGYTYLHAAE
+693 WEASGGYTYLHAAE

-731 GQLDGLRAGAS
+731 GRLAGLKAGAS

-753 WYGRPPSGEMANI
+753 WYGRPPSGEMTNI
-766 AQAGYALYNVMAS
+766 PQAGYALVNAMAS
-779 YALNKHA
+779 YAINRHA
-786 SVQLNVDNLLD
+786 SVQLNVNNLLD

-818 SLSLRSTF
+818 SLAVRTAF

>member
-6 ARVHAHP
+6 VFP
-13 RQLRLR
+13 PSRQPALR
-19 PLPQLLKIAV
+19 PLPRLLHVAL
-29 LSLAIGNCLP
+29 LSLAAGTVLP
-39 AHAAEAA
+39 AQA
-46 TTLAAHD
+46 
-53 YSIGAGPLD
+53 
-62 HVLARLASDRD
+62 
-73 LIIDVDPALTRG
+73 
-85 MRSGGVQG
+85 
-93 SHGTADAL
+93 ADAAAAD
-101 LLVLQGTDLEAI
+101 V
-113 PRSNGGYV
+113 
-121 LRKAGAGMTMPA
+121 TMPA

-140 TASTE
+140 MASTE
-145 GTRSYTAGEAR
+145 GTQSYTTGEAR

-219 IQIDGMARGGNAP
+219 IQIDGMARGGQAP

-242 EVIRGATGLMGG
+242 EVVRGATGLMGG

-277 GLILGRWNDQRM
+277 GLIMGRWDDQRV
-289 EADISTPLNPEGS
+289 EADLSTPLNAQGS
-302 VRGRA
+302 VRART

-324 KTVGMAIL
+324 KTVGMLIV

-370 ANLPRNTSFTTPW
+370 ANLPRNTSWTAPW
-383 STWANKQH
+383 STWAKKQH
-391 TVFTSLDQRLPG
+391 TVFTSVDQRLPG
-403 NWNMHLGYA
+403 NWNLHLGYA
-412 RTESSNRTTVAYAGA
+412 RTESTNRTTVLYAGK
-427 GHPDPATG
+427 GYPDPATG
-435 AGMRL
+435 KGMEL
-440 WTGAWGEGKNISDN
+440 WTGAWGAGKNYSDN
-454 FDLYASGPF
+454 FDVYASGPF

-469 HTAIVG
+469 HTAIIG
-475 WNGGNQRARSLGGES
+475 WNGDNSQDRSIGGKEKIDYS
-490 EINYPDFIP
+490 KFIP
-499 DYRTWTGNIP
+499 DYRSWTGNVP
-509 RPVFHPDGSH
+509 RPVFTPDGSH
-519 TETVTRLAGGYVA
+519 TESVTRLAGGYVA

-540 LHLIIGARSS
+540 LHVIIGARSS
-550 TYRTDTRNYDTQ
+550 TYRTDTRSYNTQ
-562 GAYTGSGDFVET
+562 GVYTGSSDFVET
-574 RNEITPYVGV
+574 RNEVTPYVGA

-605 TSKDRNDKFLPPETG
+605 TSKDRNNQFLAPETG
-620 DNAELGIKG
+620 DNAELGVKG

-648 NLAELDRTV
+648 NLAELDRSV

-670 VANGPGVTAKG
+670 VANGAGVTAKG
-681 VEFDVSGQLAPA
+681 VEFDVSGQLTPA
-693 WQASGGYTYLHAAE
+693 WEASGGYTYLHAAE

-731 GQLDGLRAGAS
+731 GRLAGLKAGAS
-742 MTAQSATYSES
+742 LTAQSATYSES
-753 WYGRPPSGEMANI
+753 WYGRPPSSEMTNI
-766 AQAGYALYNVMAS
+766 PQAGYALVNAMAS
-779 YALNKHA
+779 YAINRHA
-786 SVQLNVDNLLD
+786 SVQLNVNNLLD

-818 SLSLRSTF
+818 SLAVRTAF

>member
-6 ARVHAHP
+6 VFSSSHQPA
-13 RQLRLR
+13 LR
-19 PLPQLLKIAV
+19 PLPRLLHIAL
-29 LSLAIGNCLP
+29 LSLAAGVVLP
-39 AHAAEAA
+39 AQA
-46 TTLAAHD
+46 
-53 YSIGAGPLD
+53 
-62 HVLARLASDRD
+62 
-73 LIIDVDPALTRG
+73 
-85 MRSGGVQG
+85 
-93 SHGTADAL
+93 ADAAAAD
-101 LLVLQGTDLEAI
+101 V
-113 PRSNGGYV
+113 
-121 LRKAGAGMTMPA
+121 TMPA

-140 TASTE
+140 TATTE
-145 GTRSYTAGEAR
+145 GTQSYTAGEAR

-209 FYARGFGINN
+209 FYARGFGIDN

-242 EVIRGATGLMGG
+242 EVVRGATGLMGG
-254 KGDPSATINMIR
+254 TGDPSATINMIR

-277 GLILGRWNDQRM
+277 GLIMGRWDDQRV
-289 EADISTPLNPEGS
+289 EADLSTPLNVEGS
-302 VRGRA
+302 VRART

-324 KTVGMAIL
+324 KTVGMVIV
-332 EADLRPGTLL
+332 EADVRPGTLL

-350 NQPTGATWGA
+350 NKPTGATWGA

-391 TVFTSLDQRLPG
+391 TLFTSLDQRLPG

-412 RTESSNRTTVAYAGA
+412 RTESTNRTTVAYAGA

-435 AGMRL
+435 EGMRL
-440 WTGAWGEGKNISDN
+440 WTGAWGAGKKNSDN
-454 FDLYASGPF
+454 FDVYASGPF

-475 WNGGNQRARSLGGES
+475 WNGGNQRSRSLGGEA

-499 DYRTWTGNIP
+499 DYRSWTGNIP

-550 TYRTDTRNYDTQ
+550 TYRTDTRNYDTR
-562 GAYTGSGDFVET
+562 GVHTDNSDFVET
-574 RNEITPYVGV
+574 RNEVTPYVGA
-584 VFDINKQYS
+584 VFDINKQFS

-605 TSKDRNDKFLPPETG
+605 SSKDRNNQFLAPETG

-670 VANGPGVTAKG
+670 VANGAGVTAKG
-681 VEFDVSGQLAPA
+681 VEFDVSGQITPA
-693 WQASGGYTYLHAAE
+693 WEASGGYTYLHAAE

-731 GQLDGLRAGAS
+731 GSLAGLKAGAS

-753 WYGRPPSGEMANI
+753 WYGRPPSGTI
-766 AQAGYALYNVMAS
+766 TDIPQAGYALVNAMAS
-779 YALNKHA
+779 YALSKHA
-786 SVQLNVDNLLD
+786 SVQLNVNNLLD

-818 SLSLRSTF
+818 SLAVRTAF

>member
-1 MQSTT
+1 MPSTT
-6 ARVHAHP
+6 VFSSS
-13 RQLRLR
+13 RQPALR
-19 PLPQLLKIAV
+19 PLPRLLHISL
-29 LSLAIGNCLP
+29 LSLAAGVALP
-39 AHAAEAA
+39 AQA
-46 TTLAAHD
+46 
-53 YSIGAGPLD
+53 
-62 HVLARLASDRD
+62 
-73 LIIDVDPALTRG
+73 
-85 MRSGGVQG
+85 
-93 SHGTADAL
+93 ADAAAAD
-101 LLVLQGTDLEAI
+101 V
-113 PRSNGGYV
+113 
-121 LRKAGAGMTMPA
+121 TMPA
-133 VTVLGQS
+133 VTVTGQS
-140 TASTE
+140 TATTE
-145 GTRSYTAGEAR
+145 GTQSYTAGETR

-199 VGQNDTERTT
+199 VGQNDTERTR

-219 IQIDGMARGGNAP
+219 LQIDGMARGGNAP

-242 EVIRGATGLMGG
+242 EVVRGATGLMGG
-254 KGDPSATINMIR
+254 TGDPSATINMIR

-277 GLILGRWNDQRM
+277 GLIMGRWDDQRF
-289 EADISTPLNPEGS
+289 EADLSTPLNAEGS
-302 VRGRA
+302 VRART

-324 KTVGMAIL
+324 KTVGMLIL

-370 ANLPRNTSFTTPW
+370 ANLPRNTSLTTPW

-403 NWNMHLGYA
+403 NWNLHLGYA
-412 RTESSNRTTVAYAGA
+412 RTESTNRTTVAYAGA
-427 GHPDPATG
+427 GYPDPATG
-435 AGMRL
+435 KGMRL
-440 WTGAWGEGKNISDN
+440 WTGAWGAGKSTGDN
-454 FDLYASGPF
+454 FDVYASGPF
-463 TLLGRK
+463 TLLGRQ

-475 WNGGNQRARSLGGES
+475 WNGGNQRARSLGGKA
-490 EINYPDFIP
+490 EINYPNIVP
-499 DYRTWTGNIP
+499 DYRSWTGNIP

-540 LHLIIGARSS
+540 LHVIIGARSS
-550 TYRTDTRNYDTQ
+550 TYRTDTRSYDKR
-562 GAYTGSGDFVET
+562 GAYTGSGGLVET
-574 RNEITPYVGV
+574 RNEVTPYVGA

-605 TSKDRNDKFLPPETG
+605 SSKDRNNQFLAPETG
-620 DNAELGIKG
+620 DNAELGVKG

-648 NLAELDRTV
+648 NMAELDRTV

-662 LPDGGQAM
+662 LPDGSQAM
-670 VANGPGVTAKG
+670 VANGTGVTAKG
-681 VEFDVSGQLAPA
+681 VEFDISGQLSRG
-693 WQASGGYTYLHAAE
+693 WEASGGYTYLHAAE

-731 GQLDGLRAGAS
+731 GRLAGLKAGAS
-742 MTAQSATYSES
+742 MTAQSATYSAS
-753 WYGRPPSGEMANI
+753 WYGRPPSGEMTNI
-766 AQAGYALYNVMAS
+766 PQAAYALVNAMAS
-779 YALNKHA
+779 YAINRHA
-786 SVQLNVDNLLD
+786 SVQLNVNNLLD
-797 KKYYRNVGFF
+797 KKYYRTVGFY
-807 DGVFWGEPRNI
+807 DSVFWGEPRNV
-818 SLSLRSTF
+818 SLAVRTAF

>member
-6 ARVHAHP
+6 VFSSS
-13 RQLRLR
+13 RQPALR
-19 PLPQLLKIAV
+19 PLPRL
-29 LSLAIGNCLP
+29 LP
-39 AHAAEAA
+39 AALLA
-46 TTLAAHD
+46 LAA
-53 YSIGAGPLD
+53 GASLP
-62 HVLARLASDRD
+62 ARA
-73 LIIDVDPALTRG
+73 
-85 MRSGGVQG
+85 
-93 SHGTADAL
+93 ADAAPAD
-101 LLVLQGTDLEAI
+101 V
-113 PRSNGGYV
+113 
-121 LRKAGAGMTMPA
+121 TMPA

-145 GTRSYTAGEAR
+145 GTGSYTAGEAR

-242 EVIRGATGLMGG
+242 EVVRGATGLMGG

-266 KRPTKEFQASA
+266 KRPTNTFQASA
-277 GLILGRWNDQRM
+277 GLIMGRWDDQRF
-289 EADISTPLNPEGS
+289 EADLSTPLNAEGS
-302 VRGRA
+302 VRART

-324 KTVGMAIL
+324 KTVGMVIV

-370 ANLPRNTSFTTPW
+370 ANLPRNTSLTTPW

-412 RTESSNRTTVAYAGA
+412 RTESTNRTTVAYAGA
-427 GHPDPATG
+427 GYPDPATG
-435 AGMRL
+435 KGMRL
-440 WTGAWGEGKNISDN
+440 WTGAWGAGKSTGDN
-454 FDLYASGPF
+454 FDVYASGPF
-463 TLLGRK
+463 TLLGRQ

-475 WNGGNQRARSLGGES
+475 WNGGNQRARSLGGEA
-490 EINYPDFIP
+490 EINYPNVIP
-499 DYRTWTGNIP
+499 DYRSWTGNIP

-540 LHLIIGARSS
+540 LHVIIGARSS
-550 TYRTDTRNYDTQ
+550 TYRTDTRSYDKR
-562 GAYTGSGDFVET
+562 GAYTGSGGLVET
-574 RNEITPYVGV
+574 RNEVTPYVGA

-605 TSKDRNDKFLPPETG
+605 SSKDRNNQFLAPETG
-620 DNAELGIKG
+620 DNAELGVKG

-648 NLAELDRTV
+648 NMAELDRRV

-670 VANGPGVTAKG
+670 VANGTGVTAKG
-681 VEFDVSGQLAPA
+681 VEFDVSGQLTPA
-693 WQASGGYTYLHAAE
+693 WEASGGYTYLHAAE

-731 GQLDGLRAGAS
+731 GRLAGLKAGAS
-742 MTAQSATYSES
+742 MTAQSATYSAS
-753 WYGRPPSGEMANI
+753 WYGRPPSGEMTNI
-766 AQAGYALYNVMAS
+766 PQAAYALVNAMAS
-779 YALNKHA
+779 YAINRHA
-786 SVQLNVDNLLD
+786 SVQLNVNNLLD

-818 SLSLRSTF
+818 SLSLRGTY

>member
-6 ARVHAHP
+6 VFPSSRQPALRHLP
-13 RQLRLR
+13 R
-19 PLPQLLKIAV
+19 LLHISL
-29 LSLAIGNCLP
+29 LSLAAGVALP
-39 AHAAEAA
+39 AQA
-46 TTLAAHD
+46 
-53 YSIGAGPLD
+53 
-62 HVLARLASDRD
+62 
-73 LIIDVDPALTRG
+73 
-85 MRSGGVQG
+85 
-93 SHGTADAL
+93 ADAAAAD
-101 LLVLQGTDLEAI
+101 V
-113 PRSNGGYV
+113 
-121 LRKAGAGMTMPA
+121 TMPA
-133 VTVLGQS
+133 VTVTGQS
-140 TASTE
+140 TATTE
-145 GTRSYTAGEAR
+145 GTQSYTAGETR

-162 LSLRETPQSVSV
+162 LSLRETPQSVSI

-199 VGQNDTERTT
+199 VNQNDTERTT
-209 FYARGFGINN
+209 FSARGFGINN

-242 EVIRGATGLMGG
+242 EVVRGATGLMGG

-277 GLILGRWNDQRM
+277 GLIMGRWDDQRF
-289 EADISTPLNPEGS
+289 EADLSTPLNADGS
-302 VRGRA
+302 VRART

-324 KTVGMAIL
+324 KTVGMVIV

-350 NQPTGATWGA
+350 NKPTGATWGA

-370 ANLPRNTSFTTPW
+370 ANLPRNTSWTAPW

-391 TVFTSLDQRLPG
+391 TVFTSLDQHLPG

-412 RTESSNRTTVAYAGA
+412 RTESTNRTTVLYAGK
-427 GHPDPATG
+427 GYPDPATG
-435 AGMRL
+435 KGMEL
-440 WTGAWGEGKNISDN
+440 WTGAWGAGEKNSDN
-454 FDLYASGPF
+454 FDIYASGPF

-475 WNGGNQRARSLGGES
+475 WNGNNAQDNSIGGKAK
-490 EINYPDFIP
+490 INYEPLVP
-499 DYRTWTGNIP
+499 DYRSWTGNIP
-509 RPVFHPDGSH
+509 RPVFYPDGSH
-519 TETVTRLAGGYVA
+519 TETMTRLAGGYAA

-540 LHLIIGARSS
+540 LHVIIGARSS
-550 TYRTDTRNYDTQ
+550 TYRTERRNYNTQ
-562 GAYTGSGDFVET
+562 GVHTNSSNFVET
-574 RNEITPYVGV
+574 RNEVTPYVGA

-605 TSKDRNDKFLPPETG
+605 SSKDRNNQFLAPETG

-670 VANGPGVTAKG
+670 VANGAGVTAKG
-681 VEFDVSGQLAPA
+681 VEFDVSGQLSPG
-693 WQASGGYTYLHAAE
+693 WEASGGYTYLHAAE

-731 GQLDGLRAGAS
+731 GRLAGLKAGAS
-742 MTAQSATYSES
+742 MTAQSAIYSES
-753 WYGRPPSGEMANI
+753 WYGHPPSGEMTNI
-766 AQAGYALYNVMAS
+766 PQAGYALVNAMAS
-779 YALNKHA
+779 YAINRHA
-786 SVQLNVDNLLD
+786 SVQLNVNNLLD
-797 KKYYRNVGFF
+797 KKYYRTIGFY
-807 DGVFWGEPRNI
+807 DSVFWGEPRNV
-818 SLSLRSTF
+818 SLAVRTAF

>member
-1 MQSTT
+1 
-6 ARVHAHP
+6 
-13 RQLRLR
+13 
-19 PLPQLLKIAV
+19 
-29 LSLAIGNCLP
+29 
-39 AHAAEAA
+39 
-46 TTLAAHD
+46 
-53 YSIGAGPLD
+53 
-62 HVLARLASDRD
+62 
-73 LIIDVDPALTRG
+73 
-85 MRSGGVQG
+85 
-93 SHGTADAL
+93 
-101 LLVLQGTDLEAI
+101 
-113 PRSNGGYV
+113 
-121 LRKAGAGMTMPA
+121 
-133 VTVLGQS
+133 
-140 TASTE
+140 
-145 GTRSYTAGEAR
+145 
-156 SATRMD
+156 MD

-219 IQIDGMARGGNAP
+219 LQIDGMARGGNAP

-242 EVIRGATGLMGG
+242 EVVRGATGLMGG
-254 KGDPSATINMIR
+254 TGDPSATINMIR

-277 GLILGRWNDQRM
+277 GLIMGRWDDQRF
-289 EADISTPLNPEGS
+289 EADLSTPLNAEGS
-302 VRGRA
+302 VRART

-324 KTVGMAIL
+324 KTVGMLIV

-350 NQPTGATWGA
+350 NKPTGATWGA

-391 TVFTSLDQRLPG
+391 TLFTSLDQRLPG

-412 RTESSNRTTVAYAGA
+412 RTESTNRTTVAYAGA
-427 GHPDPATG
+427 GYPDPATVQ
-435 AGMRL
+435 GMRL
-440 WTGAWGEGKNISDN
+440 WTGAWGAGKNTGDN
-454 FDLYASGPF
+454 FDVYASGPF

-469 HTAIVG
+469 HTAIAG
-475 WNGGNQRARSLGGES
+475 WNGGNQRARSLGGEA
-490 EINYPDFIP
+490 EINYPAFIP
-499 DYRTWTGNIP
+499 DYRSWTGNIP
-509 RPVFHPDGSH
+509 RPVFHPDGAH

-540 LHLIIGARSS
+540 LHVIIGARSS

-562 GAYTGSGDFVET
+562 GVYTGSGDFVET
-574 RNEITPYVGV
+574 RNEVTPYVGA

-605 TSKDRNDKFLPPETG
+605 SSKDRNNQFLAPETG

-648 NLAELDRTV
+648 NLAELDRTRAARLFAARRRPGHGGQWRRHDGQGRGIRRFRPDHARLGSERRLYLSARGRGRWPPRRHHAAAPFAAPGHQLPLRR
-657 PPGFL
+657 PPGW
-662 LPDGGQAM
+662 PESGRQHDGAKRHLQRIVVRPPAIGRDDEYPASGLCTGQRH
-670 VANGPGVTAKG
+670 
-681 VEFDVSGQLAPA
+681 GQLC
-693 WQASGGYTYLHAAE
+693 
-707 ADGRR
+707 
-712 AATTQPRHLLRL
+712 
-724 ATSYRFD
+724 
-731 GQLDGLRAGAS
+731 
-742 MTAQSATYSES
+742 
-753 WYGRPPSGEMANI
+753 
-766 AQAGYALYNVMAS
+766 
-779 YALNKHA
+779 LNRHA
-786 SVQLNVDNLLD
+786 SVQLNVNNLLD

-818 SLSLRSTF
+818 SLAVRTAF

>member
-1 MQSTT
+1 MPSTT
-6 ARVHAHP
+6 VFSSS
-13 RQLRLR
+13 RQPALR
-19 PLPQLLKIAV
+19 PLPRLLHISL
-29 LSLAIGNCLP
+29 LSLAAGVALP
-39 AHAAEAA
+39 AQA
-46 TTLAAHD
+46 
-53 YSIGAGPLD
+53 
-62 HVLARLASDRD
+62 
-73 LIIDVDPALTRG
+73 
-85 MRSGGVQG
+85 
-93 SHGTADAL
+93 ADAAAAD
-101 LLVLQGTDLEAI
+101 V
-113 PRSNGGYV
+113 
-121 LRKAGAGMTMPA
+121 TMPA
-133 VTVLGQS
+133 VTVTGQS
-140 TASTE
+140 TATTE
-145 GTRSYTAGEAR
+145 GTQSYTAGETR

-199 VGQNDTERTT
+199 VGQNDTERTR

-219 IQIDGMARGGNAP
+219 LQIDGMARGGNAP

-242 EVIRGATGLMGG
+242 EVVRGATGLMGG
-254 KGDPSATINMIR
+254 TGDPSATINMIR

-277 GLILGRWNDQRM
+277 GLIMGRWDDQRF
-289 EADISTPLNPEGS
+289 EADLSTPLNAEGS
-302 VRGRA
+302 VRART

-324 KTVGMAIL
+324 KTVGMLIL

-350 NQPTGATWGA
+350 NTPTGATWGA

-370 ANLPRNTSFTTPW
+370 ANLPRNTSLTTPW

-412 RTESSNRTTVAYAGA
+412 RTESTNRTTVAYAGA
-427 GHPDPATG
+427 GYPDPATG
-435 AGMRL
+435 KGMRL
-440 WTGAWGEGKNISDN
+440 WTGAWGAGKSTGDN
-454 FDLYASGPF
+454 FDVYASGPF
-463 TLLGRK
+463 TLLGRQ

-475 WNGGNQRARSLGGES
+475 WNGGNQRARSLGGKA
-490 EINYPDFIP
+490 EINYPNIVP
-499 DYRTWTGNIP
+499 DYRSWTGNIP

-540 LHLIIGARSS
+540 LHVIIGARSS
-550 TYRTDTRNYDTQ
+550 TYRTDTRSYDKR
-562 GAYTGSGDFVET
+562 GAYTGSGGLVET
-574 RNEITPYVGV
+574 RNEVTPYVGA

-605 TSKDRNDKFLPPETG
+605 SSKDRNNQFLAPETG
-620 DNAELGIKG
+620 DNAELGVKG

-648 NLAELDRTV
+648 NMAELDRTV

-662 LPDGGQAM
+662 LPDGSQAM
-670 VANGPGVTAKG
+670 VANGTGVTAKG
-681 VEFDVSGQLAPA
+681 VEFDISGQLSRG
-693 WQASGGYTYLHAAE
+693 WEASGGYTYLHAAE

-731 GQLDGLRAGAS
+731 GRLAGLKAGAS
-742 MTAQSATYSES
+742 MTAQSATYSAS
-753 WYGRPPSGEMANI
+753 WYGRPPSGEMTNI
-766 AQAGYALYNVMAS
+766 PQAAYALVNAMAS
-779 YALNKHA
+779 YAINRHA
-786 SVQLNVDNLLD
+786 SVQLNVNNLLD
-797 KKYYRNVGFF
+797 KKYYRTVGFY
-807 DGVFWGEPRNI
+807 DSVFWGEPRNV
-818 SLSLRSTF
+818 SLAVRTAF

>member
-1 MQSTT
+1 MQSTIELRP
-6 ARVHAHP
+6 APHP
-13 RQLRLR
+13 ALP
-19 PLPQLLKIAV
+19 PLPQRLRLA
-29 LSLAIGNCLP
+29 LFSLAAAMVLP
-39 AHAAEAA
+39 AQA
-46 TTLAAHD
+46 
-53 YSIGAGPLD
+53 
-62 HVLARLASDRD
+62 
-73 LIIDVDPALTRG
+73 
-85 MRSGGVQG
+85 
-93 SHGTADAL
+93 ADAL
-101 LLVLQGTDLEAI
+101 PGDTPV
-113 PRSNGGYV
+113 
-121 LRKAGAGMTMPA
+121 TMPA

-140 TASTE
+140 TAGTE
-145 GTRSYTAGEAR
+145 GTQSYTAGEAR
-156 SATRMD
+156 SATRME
-162 LSLRETPQSVSV
+162 LTLRETPQSVSV

-199 VGQNDTERTT
+199 VGQNDTERTR

-242 EVIRGATGLMGG
+242 EVVRGATGLMGG

-277 GLILGRWNDQRM
+277 GLIMGRWDDQRF
-289 EADISTPLNPEGS
+289 EADLSTPLNADAS
-302 VRGRA
+302 VRART

-324 KTVGMAIL
+324 KTVGMLIV
-332 EADLRPGTLL
+332 EADVRPGSLL

-370 ANLPRNTSFTTPW
+370 ANLPRNTSLTTPW

-391 TVFTSLDQRLPG
+391 TIFTSLDQRLPG
-403 NWNMHLGYA
+403 NWNLHLGYA
-412 RTESSNRTTVAYAGA
+412 RTESTNRTTVAYAG
-427 GHPDPATG
+427 GGKPDPATG
-435 AGMRL
+435 EGMFL
-440 WTGAWGEGKNISDN
+440 WTGAYGPGKTTGDN
-454 FDLYASGPF
+454 FDVYASGPF

-469 HTAIVG
+469 HTAIIG
-475 WNGGNQRARSLGGES
+475 WNGDNQRARSLGGEA
-490 EINYPDFIP
+490 EINYPDFVP
-499 DYRTWTGNIP
+499 DYRNWTGNIP

-519 TETVTRLAGGYVA
+519 TETVTRLAGGYMA

-550 TYRTDTRNYDTQ
+550 TYRSDTRSYNTQ
-562 GAYTGSGDFVET
+562 GVYTGSGDFVET
-574 RNEITPYVGV
+574 RNEVTPYVGA

-605 TSKDRNDKFLPPETG
+605 SSKDRNNRFLAPETG
-620 DNAELGIKG
+620 DNAELGVKG

-648 NLAELDRTV
+648 NMAELDRSV

-670 VANGPGVTAKG
+670 VANGTGVTAKG
-681 VEFDVSGQLAPA
+681 VEFDVSGQLTPA
-693 WQASGGYTYLHAAE
+693 WEASGGYTYLHAAE

-731 GQLDGLRAGAS
+731 GRLAGLKAGAS
-742 MTAQSATYSES
+742 MTAQSATYSAS
-753 WYGRPPSGEMANI
+753 WYGRPPSGEITNI
-766 AQAGYALYNVMAS
+766 PQAGYALVNAMAS
-779 YALNKHA
+779 YALSGHA
-786 SVQLNVDNLLD
+786 SVQLNVNNLLD

-818 SLSLRSTF
+818 SLAVRAAF

>member
-1 MQSTT
+1 MQSTIELRP
-6 ARVHAHP
+6 APHP
-13 RQLRLR
+13 ALP
-19 PLPQLLKIAV
+19 PLPQRLRLA
-29 LSLAIGNCLP
+29 LFSLAAAMVLP
-39 AHAAEAA
+39 AQA
-46 TTLAAHD
+46 
-53 YSIGAGPLD
+53 
-62 HVLARLASDRD
+62 
-73 LIIDVDPALTRG
+73 
-85 MRSGGVQG
+85 
-93 SHGTADAL
+93 ADAL
-101 LLVLQGTDLEAI
+101 PGDTPV
-113 PRSNGGYV
+113 
-121 LRKAGAGMTMPA
+121 TMPA

-140 TASTE
+140 TAGTE
-145 GTRSYTAGEAR
+145 GTQSYTAGEAR
-156 SATRMD
+156 SATRME
-162 LSLRETPQSVSV
+162 LTLRETPQSVSV

-199 VGQNDTERTT
+199 VGQNDTERTR

-242 EVIRGATGLMGG
+242 EVVRGATGLMGG

-277 GLILGRWNDQRM
+277 GLIMGRWDDQRF
-289 EADISTPLNPEGS
+289 EADLSTPLNADAS
-302 VRGRA
+302 VRART

-324 KTVGMAIL
+324 KTVGMLIV
-332 EADLRPGTLL
+332 EADVRPGSLL

-370 ANLPRNTSFTTPW
+370 ANLPRNTSLTTPW

-403 NWNMHLGYA
+403 NWNLHLGYA
-412 RTESSNRTTVAYAGA
+412 RTESTNRTTVAYAGA
-427 GHPDPATG
+427 GYPDPATG
-435 AGMRL
+435 KGMRL
-440 WTGAWGEGKNISDN
+440 WTGAWGAGKSTGDN
-454 FDLYASGPF
+454 FDVYASGPF
-463 TLLGRK
+463 TLLGRQ

-475 WNGGNQRARSLGGES
+475 WNGGNQRARSLGGKA
-490 EINYPDFIP
+490 EINYPNIVP
-499 DYRTWTGNIP
+499 DYRSWTGNIP

-540 LHLIIGARSS
+540 LHVIIGARSS
-550 TYRTDTRNYDTQ
+550 TYRTDTRSYDKR
-562 GAYTGSGDFVET
+562 GAYTGSGGLVET
-574 RNEITPYVGV
+574 RNEVTPYVGA

-605 TSKDRNDKFLPPETG
+605 SSKDRNNQFLAPETG
-620 DNAELGIKG
+620 DNAELGVKG

-648 NLAELDRTV
+648 NMAELDRTV

-662 LPDGGQAM
+662 LPDGSQAM
-670 VANGPGVTAKG
+670 VANGTGVTAKG
-681 VEFDVSGQLAPA
+681 VEFDISGQLSRG
-693 WQASGGYTYLHAAE
+693 WEASGGYTYLHAAE

-731 GQLDGLRAGAS
+731 GRLAGLKAGAS
-742 MTAQSATYSES
+742 MTAQSATYSAS
-753 WYGRPPSGEMANI
+753 WYGRPPSGEITNI
-766 AQAGYALYNVMAS
+766 PQAGYALVNAMAS
-779 YALNKHA
+779 YALSGHA
-786 SVQLNVDNLLD
+786 SVQLNVNNLLD

-818 SLSLRSTF
+818 SLAVRAAF

>member
-1 MQSTT
+1 MPSTT
-6 ARVHAHP
+6 VFSSS
-13 RQLRLR
+13 RQPALR
-19 PLPQLLKIAV
+19 PLPRLLHISL
-29 LSLAIGNCLP
+29 LSLAAGVALP
-39 AHAAEAA
+39 AQA
-46 TTLAAHD
+46 
-53 YSIGAGPLD
+53 
-62 HVLARLASDRD
+62 
-73 LIIDVDPALTRG
+73 
-85 MRSGGVQG
+85 
-93 SHGTADAL
+93 ADAAAAD
-101 LLVLQGTDLEAI
+101 V
-113 PRSNGGYV
+113 
-121 LRKAGAGMTMPA
+121 TMPA
-133 VTVLGQS
+133 VTVTGQS
-140 TASTE
+140 TATTE
-145 GTRSYTAGEAR
+145 GTQSYTAGETR

-199 VGQNDTERTT
+199 VGQNDTERTR

-219 IQIDGMARGGNAP
+219 LQIDGMARGGNAP

-242 EVIRGATGLMGG
+242 EVVRGATGLMGG
-254 KGDPSATINMIR
+254 TGDPSATINMIR

-277 GLILGRWNDQRM
+277 GLIMGRWDDQRF
-289 EADISTPLNPEGS
+289 EADLSTPLNAQGS
-302 VRGRA
+302 VRART

-324 KTVGMAIL
+324 KTVGMVIL
-332 EADLRPGTLL
+332 EADVRPGTLL

-350 NQPTGATWGA
+350 NTPTGATWGA

-370 ANLPRNTSFTTPW
+370 ANLPRNTSLTTPW

-412 RTESSNRTTVAYAGA
+412 RTESTNRTTVAYAGA
-427 GHPDPATG
+427 GYPDPATG
-435 AGMRL
+435 KGMRL
-440 WTGAWGEGKNISDN
+440 WTGAWGAGKNTGDN
-454 FDLYASGPF
+454 FDVYASGPF
-463 TLLGRK
+463 ALLGRQ

-475 WNGGNQRARSLGGES
+475 WNGGNQRARSLGGEA
-490 EINYPDFIP
+490 EINYPNVVP
-499 DYRTWTGNIP
+499 DYRSWTGNIP

-540 LHLIIGARSS
+540 LHVIIGARSS
-550 TYRTDTRNYDTQ
+550 TYRTDTRSYNTQ
-562 GAYTGSGDFVET
+562 GAYTGSGDLVET
-574 RNEITPYVGV
+574 RNEVTPYVGA
-584 VFDINKQYS
+584 VFDISKHYS

-605 TSKDRNDKFLPPETG
+605 SSKDRNNQFLAPETG

-648 NLAELDRTV
+648 NMAELDRTV

-662 LPDGGQAM
+662 LPDGSQAM
-670 VANGPGVTAKG
+670 VANGAGVTAKG
-681 VEFDVSGQLAPA
+681 VEFDVSGQLSPG
-693 WQASGGYTYLHAAE
+693 WEASGGYTYLHAAE

-731 GQLDGLRAGAS
+731 GRLAGLKAGAS
-742 MTAQSATYSES
+742 MTAQSATYSAS
-753 WYGRPPSGEMANI
+753 WYGRPPSGEMTNI
-766 AQAGYALYNVMAS
+766 PQAAYALVNAMAS
-779 YALNKHA
+779 YAINRHA
-786 SVQLNVDNLLD
+786 SVQLNVNNLLD
-797 KKYYRNVGFF
+797 KKYYRTVGFY
-807 DGVFWGEPRNI
+807 DSVFWGEPRNV
-818 SLSLRSTF
+818 SLAVRTTF

>member
-1 MQSTT
+1 MQSTIELRP
-6 ARVHAHP
+6 APHP
-13 RQLRLR
+13 ALP
-19 PLPQLLKIAV
+19 PLPQRLRLA
-29 LSLAIGNCLP
+29 LFSLAAAMVLP
-39 AHAAEAA
+39 AQA
-46 TTLAAHD
+46 
-53 YSIGAGPLD
+53 
-62 HVLARLASDRD
+62 
-73 LIIDVDPALTRG
+73 
-85 MRSGGVQG
+85 
-93 SHGTADAL
+93 ADAL
-101 LLVLQGTDLEAI
+101 PGDTPV
-113 PRSNGGYV
+113 
-121 LRKAGAGMTMPA
+121 TMPA

-140 TASTE
+140 TAGTE
-145 GTRSYTAGEAR
+145 GTQSYTAGEAR
-156 SATRMD
+156 SATRME
-162 LSLRETPQSVSV
+162 LTLRETPQSVSV

-199 VGQNDTERTT
+199 VGQNDTERTR

-242 EVIRGATGLMGG
+242 EVVRGATGLMGG

-277 GLILGRWNDQRM
+277 GLIMGRWDDQRF
-289 EADISTPLNPEGS
+289 EADLSTPLNADAS
-302 VRGRA
+302 VRART

-324 KTVGMAIL
+324 KTVGMLIV
-332 EADLRPGTLL
+332 EADVRPGSLL

-370 ANLPRNTSFTTPW
+370 ANLPRNTSLTTPW

-412 RTESSNRTTVAYAGA
+412 RTESTNRTTVAYAG
-427 GHPDPATG
+427 GGKPDPATG
-435 AGMRL
+435 EGMFL
-440 WTGAWGEGKNISDN
+440 WTGAYGPGKTTGDN
-454 FDLYASGPF
+454 FDVYASGPF

-469 HTAIVG
+469 HTAIIG
-475 WNGGNQRARSLGGES
+475 WNGDNQRARSLGGEA
-490 EINYPDFIP
+490 EINYPDFVP
-499 DYRTWTGNIP
+499 DYRNWTGNIP

-519 TETVTRLAGGYVA
+519 TETVTRLAGGYMA

-550 TYRTDTRNYDTQ
+550 TYRSDTRSYNTQ
-562 GAYTGSGDFVET
+562 GVYTGSGDFVET
-574 RNEITPYVGV
+574 RNEVTPYVGA

-605 TSKDRNDKFLPPETG
+605 SSKDRNNRFLAPETG
-620 DNAELGIKG
+620 DNAELGVKG

-648 NLAELDRTV
+648 NMAELDRSV

-670 VANGPGVTAKG
+670 VANGTGVTAKG
-681 VEFDVSGQLAPA
+681 VEFDVSGQLTPA
-693 WQASGGYTYLHAAE
+693 WEASGGYTYLHAAE

-731 GQLDGLRAGAS
+731 GRLAGLKAGAS
-742 MTAQSATYSES
+742 MTAQSATYSAS
-753 WYGRPPSGEMANI
+753 WYGRPPSGEITNI
-766 AQAGYALYNVMAS
+766 PQAGYALVNAMAS
-779 YALNKHA
+779 YALSGHA
-786 SVQLNVDNLLD
+786 SVQLNVNNLLD

-818 SLSLRSTF
+818 SLAVRAAF

>member
-6 ARVHAHP
+6 AFP
-13 RQLRLR
+13 SSRQPVLR
-19 PLPQLLKIAV
+19 PLPRLLHISL
-29 LSLAIGNCLP
+29 LSLAAGVALP
-39 AHAAEAA
+39 AQA
-46 TTLAAHD
+46 
-53 YSIGAGPLD
+53 
-62 HVLARLASDRD
+62 
-73 LIIDVDPALTRG
+73 
-85 MRSGGVQG
+85 
-93 SHGTADAL
+93 ADAAAAD
-101 LLVLQGTDLEAI
+101 V
-113 PRSNGGYV
+113 
-121 LRKAGAGMTMPA
+121 TMPA
-133 VTVLGQS
+133 VTVTGQS
-140 TASTE
+140 TATAE
-145 GTRSYTAGEAR
+145 GTQSYTAGEAR

-199 VGQNDTERTT
+199 VNQNDTERTT
-209 FYARGFGINN
+209 FSARGFGINN

-242 EVIRGATGLMGG
+242 EVVRGATGLMGG
-254 KGDPSATINMIR
+254 TGDPSATINMIR
-266 KRPTKEFQASA
+266 KRPTKTFQASA
-277 GLILGRWNDQRM
+277 GLIMGRWDDQRF
-289 EADISTPLNPEGS
+289 EADLSTPLNAQGS
-302 VRGRA
+302 VRART

-324 KTVGMAIL
+324 KTVGMLIV

-370 ANLPRNTSFTTPW
+370 ANLPRNTSWTAPW

-403 NWNMHLGYA
+403 NWNLHLGYA
-412 RTESSNRTTVAYAGA
+412 RTESTNRTTVLYAGK
-427 GHPDPATG
+427 GYPDPATG
-435 AGMRL
+435 AGMEL
-440 WTGAWGEGKNISDN
+440 WTGAWGAGKNTDDN
-454 FDLYASGPF
+454 FDVYASGPF

-475 WNGGNQRARSLGGES
+475 WNGGNQRARSLGGKA
-490 EINYPDFIP
+490 EINYSKFLP
-499 DYRTWTGNIP
+499 DYRSWTGNIP

-540 LHLIIGARSS
+540 LHVIIGARSS
-550 TYRTDTRNYDTQ
+550 TYRTDTRSYNTQ

-574 RNEITPYVGV
+574 RNEVTPYVGA

-605 TSKDRNDKFLPPETG
+605 SSKDRNNQFLAPETG

-648 NLAELDRTV
+648 NMAELDRTV

-670 VANGPGVTAKG
+670 VANGAGVTAKG
-681 VEFDVSGQLAPA
+681 VEFDVSGQITPA
-693 WQASGGYTYLHAAE
+693 WEASGGYTYLHAAE

-712 AATTQPRHLLRL
+712 AVTTQPRHLLRL

-731 GQLDGLRAGAS
+731 GRFTGLKAGAS

-753 WYGRPPSGEMANI
+753 WYGRPPSGEMTNI
-766 AQAGYALYNVMAS
+766 PQAGYALVNAMAS
-779 YALNKHA
+779 YALSRHA
-786 SVQLNVDNLLD
+786 SVQLNVNNLLD

-818 SLSLRSTF
+818 SLAVRTAF

>member
-1 MQSTT
+1 MPSTST
-6 ARVHAHP
+6 STPHFNTPAFRLH
-13 RQLRLR
+13 LR
-19 PLPQLLKIAV
+19 PLPRLLHLA
-29 LSLAIGNCLP
+29 LLAIAASSLSV
-39 AHAAEAA
+39 HAAD
-46 TTLAAHD
+46 TD
-53 YSIGAGPLD
+53 
-62 HVLARLASDRD
+62 SD
-73 LIIDVDPALTRG
+73 V
-85 MRSGGVQG
+85 
-93 SHGTADAL
+93 
-101 LLVLQGTDLEAI
+101 
-113 PRSNGGYV
+113 
-121 LRKAGAGMTMPA
+121 TMPA
-133 VTVLGQS
+133 ITVTGQGPS
-140 TASTE
+140 TTE
-145 GTRSYTAGEAR
+145 GTGSYTAGEMR

-162 LSLRETPQSVSV
+162 LSLRETPQSVSI
-174 ITRQLLDDLGAVR
+174 ITRQLLDDLGAIR

-219 IQIDGMARGGNAP
+219 IQIDGMPRGGNAP

-242 EVIRGATGLMGG
+242 EVIRGASGLMGG
-254 KGDPSATINMIR
+254 KGDPSATINMVR
-266 KRPTKEFQASA
+266 KRPTKTFQASA
-277 GLILGRWNDQRM
+277 GLIISRWDDQRV
-289 EADISTPLNPEGS
+289 EADISTPLNQDGS

-307 ALAWQKRDSYL
+307 ALAKQRRDSYL

-324 KTVGMAIL
+324 KTVGMAIV

-342 TAGVDFQD
+342 TFGFDFQD
-350 NQPTGATWGA
+350 NTPTGATWGA

-370 ANLPRNTSFTTPW
+370 AHMPRNTSFTTPW

-403 NWNMHLGYA
+403 NWTLHLGYA

-427 GHPDPATG
+427 GYPNPATG

-440 WTGAWGEGKNISDN
+440 WTGAWGEGKTTADN
-454 FDLYASGPF
+454 FDAYASGPF

-469 HTAIVG
+469 HTAIIG
-475 WNGGNQRARSLGGES
+475 WNGGKQRARSLGGEA
-490 EINYPDFIP
+490 EINYPVQIP
-499 DYRTWTGNIP
+499 DYRSWTGNIP
-509 RPVFHPDGSH
+509 RPIFHPDGSH
-519 TETVTRLAGGYVA
+519 SETVTRLAGGYVA

-540 LHLIIGARSS
+540 LHVIVGARSS

-562 GAYTGSGDFVET
+562 GRFIDTSDFAET
-574 RNEITPYVGV
+574 RNEITPYAGV

-593 AYASF
+593 IYASF

-605 TSKDRNDKFLPPETG
+605 TSKDRNNKFLPPETG

-670 VANGPGVTAKG
+670 VANGDGITAKG
-681 VEFDVSGQLAPA
+681 VELDLSGQITPA
-693 WQASGGYTYLHAAE
+693 WEANGGYTYLHAAE
-707 ADGRR
+707 ADGQR
-712 AATTQPRHLLRL
+712 AATNQPRHLLRL

-731 GQLDGLRAGAS
+731 GALNGLRAGAS
-742 MTAQSATYSES
+742 MTAQSATYSVA
-753 WYGRPPSGEMANI
+753 WYGRPPAGATTNI
-766 AQAGYALYNVMAS
+766 PQGAYALFNLMGS
-779 YALNKHA
+779 YAIGKHA
-786 SVQLNVDNLLD
+786 SVQLNVNNLLD

-818 SLSLRSTF
+818 SLAVRSAF

>member
-1 MQSTT
+1 MQSTIELRP
-6 ARVHAHP
+6 APHP
-13 RQLRLR
+13 ALP
-19 PLPQLLKIAV
+19 PLPQRLRLA
-29 LSLAIGNCLP
+29 LFSLAAAMVLP
-39 AHAAEAA
+39 AQA
-46 TTLAAHD
+46 
-53 YSIGAGPLD
+53 
-62 HVLARLASDRD
+62 
-73 LIIDVDPALTRG
+73 
-85 MRSGGVQG
+85 
-93 SHGTADAL
+93 ADAL
-101 LLVLQGTDLEAI
+101 PGDTPV
-113 PRSNGGYV
+113 
-121 LRKAGAGMTMPA
+121 TMPA

-140 TASTE
+140 TAGTE
-145 GTRSYTAGEAR
+145 GTQSYTAGEAR
-156 SATRMD
+156 SATRME
-162 LSLRETPQSVSV
+162 LTLRETPQSVSV

-199 VGQNDTERTT
+199 VGQNDTERTR

-242 EVIRGATGLMGG
+242 EVVRGATGLMGG

-277 GLILGRWNDQRM
+277 GLIMGRWDDQRF
-289 EADISTPLNPEGS
+289 EADLSTPLNADAS
-302 VRGRA
+302 VRART

-324 KTVGMAIL
+324 KTVGMLIV
-332 EADLRPGTLL
+332 EADVRPGSLL

-370 ANLPRNTSFTTPW
+370 ANLPRNTSLTTPW

-412 RTESSNRTTVAYAGA
+412 RTESTNRTTVAYAG
-427 GHPDPATG
+427 GGKPDPATG
-435 AGMRL
+435 EGMFL
-440 WTGAWGEGKNISDN
+440 WTGAYGPGKTTGDN
-454 FDLYASGPF
+454 FDVYASGPF

-469 HTAIVG
+469 HTAIIG
-475 WNGGNQRARSLGGES
+475 WNGDNQRARSLGGEA
-490 EINYPDFIP
+490 EINYPDFVP
-499 DYRTWTGNIP
+499 DYRNWTGNIP

-540 LHLIIGARSS
+540 LHVIIGARSS
-550 TYRTDTRNYDTQ
+550 TYRTDTRNYNTQ
-562 GAYTGSGDFVET
+562 GAYTGSGDLVET
-574 RNEITPYVGV
+574 RNEVTPYVGA

-605 TSKDRNDKFLPPETG
+605 SSKDRNNQFLAPETG

-648 NLAELDRTV
+648 NMAELDRTV

-670 VANGPGVTAKG
+670 VANGKGVTAKG
-681 VEFDVSGQLAPA
+681 VEFDVAGQITPA
-693 WQASGGYTYLHAAE
+693 WEASGGYTYLHAAE

-731 GQLDGLRAGAS
+731 GKLAGLRAGAS
-742 MTAQSATYSES
+742 MTAQSATYSAS
-753 WYGRPPSGEMANI
+753 WYGRPPSGEMTNI
-766 AQAGYALYNVMAS
+766 PQAGYALVNAMAS
-779 YALNKHA
+779 YAINRHA
-786 SVQLNVDNLLD
+786 SVQLNVNNLLD

-818 SLSLRSTF
+818 SLAVRAAF

>member
-1 MQSTT
+1 MPSTT
-6 ARVHAHP
+6 VFSSS
-13 RQLRLR
+13 RQPALR
-19 PLPQLLKIAV
+19 PLPRLLHI
-29 LSLAIGNCLP
+29 SLLGLAAGVALP
-39 AHAAEAA
+39 AQA
-46 TTLAAHD
+46 
-53 YSIGAGPLD
+53 
-62 HVLARLASDRD
+62 
-73 LIIDVDPALTRG
+73 
-85 MRSGGVQG
+85 
-93 SHGTADAL
+93 ADAAAAD
-101 LLVLQGTDLEAI
+101 V
-113 PRSNGGYV
+113 
-121 LRKAGAGMTMPA
+121 TMPA
-133 VTVLGQS
+133 VTVTGQS
-140 TASTE
+140 TATTE
-145 GTRSYTAGEAR
+145 GTQSYTAGETR

-199 VGQNDTERTT
+199 VGQNDTERTR

-219 IQIDGMARGGNAP
+219 LQIDGMARGGNAP

-242 EVIRGATGLMGG
+242 EVVRGATGLMGG
-254 KGDPSATINMIR
+254 TGDPSATINMIR

-277 GLILGRWNDQRM
+277 GLIMGRWDDQRF
-289 EADISTPLNPEGS
+289 EADLSTPLNAEGS
-302 VRGRA
+302 VRART

-324 KTVGMAIL
+324 KTVGMLIL

-350 NQPTGATWGA
+350 NTPTGATWGA

-370 ANLPRNTSFTTPW
+370 ANLPRNTSLTTPW

-391 TVFTSLDQRLPG
+391 TVFTSLDQHLPG

-412 RTESSNRTTVAYAGA
+412 RTESTNRTTVAYAGA
-427 GHPDPATG
+427 GYPDPATG
-435 AGMRL
+435 KGMRL
-440 WTGAWGEGKNISDN
+440 WTGAWGAGKSTGDN
-454 FDLYASGPF
+454 FDVYASGPF
-463 TLLGRK
+463 TLLGRQ
-469 HTAIVG
+469 HTTIVG
-475 WNGGNQRARSLGGES
+475 WNGGNQRARSLGGKA
-490 EINYPDFIP
+490 EINYPNIVP
-499 DYRTWTGNIP
+499 DYRSWTGNIP

-540 LHLIIGARSS
+540 LHVIIGARSS
-550 TYRTDTRNYDTQ
+550 TYRTDTRSYDKR

-574 RNEITPYVGV
+574 RNEVTPYVGA

-605 TSKDRNDKFLPPETG
+605 SSKDRNNQFLAPETG
-620 DNAELGIKG
+620 DNAELGVKG

-648 NLAELDRTV
+648 NMAELDRTV

-662 LPDGGQAM
+662 LPDGSQAM
-670 VANGPGVTAKG
+670 VANGAGVTAKG
-681 VEFDVSGQLAPA
+681 VEFDISGQLSRG
-693 WQASGGYTYLHAAE
+693 WDASGGYTYLHAAE

-712 AATTQPRHLLRL
+712 ASTTQPRHLLRL

-731 GQLDGLRAGAS
+731 GRLAGLKTGAS
-742 MTAQSATYSES
+742 MTAQSATYSAS
-753 WYGRPPSGEMANI
+753 WYGRPPSGEMTNI
-766 AQAGYALYNVMAS
+766 PQAAYALVNAMAS
-779 YALNKHA
+779 YAINRHA
-786 SVQLNVDNLLD
+786 SVQLNVNNLLD
-797 KKYYRNVGFF
+797 KKYYRTVGFY
-807 DGVFWGEPRNI
+807 DSVFWGEPRNV
-818 SLSLRSTF
+818 SLAVRTAF

>member
-1 MQSTT
+1 MQSTIELRP
-6 ARVHAHP
+6 APHP
-13 RQLRLR
+13 ALP
-19 PLPQLLKIAV
+19 PLPQRLRLA
-29 LSLAIGNCLP
+29 LFSLAAAMVLP
-39 AHAAEAA
+39 AQA
-46 TTLAAHD
+46 
-53 YSIGAGPLD
+53 
-62 HVLARLASDRD
+62 
-73 LIIDVDPALTRG
+73 
-85 MRSGGVQG
+85 
-93 SHGTADAL
+93 ADAL
-101 LLVLQGTDLEAI
+101 PGDTPV
-113 PRSNGGYV
+113 
-121 LRKAGAGMTMPA
+121 TMPA

-140 TASTE
+140 TAGTE
-145 GTRSYTAGEAR
+145 GTQSYTAGEAR
-156 SATRMD
+156 SATRME
-162 LSLRETPQSVSV
+162 LTLRETPQSVSV

-199 VGQNDTERTT
+199 VGQNDTERTR

-242 EVIRGATGLMGG
+242 EVVRGATGLMGG

-277 GLILGRWNDQRM
+277 GLIMGRWDDQRF
-289 EADISTPLNPEGS
+289 EADLSTPLNADAS
-302 VRGRA
+302 VRART

-324 KTVGMAIL
+324 KTVGMLIV
-332 EADLRPGTLL
+332 EADVRPGSLL

-370 ANLPRNTSFTTPW
+370 ANLPRNTSLTTPW

-391 TVFTSLDQRLPG
+391 TIFTSLDQRLPG
-403 NWNMHLGYA
+403 NWNLHLGYA
-412 RTESSNRTTVAYAGA
+412 RTESTNRTTVAYAG
-427 GHPDPATG
+427 GGKPDPATG
-435 AGMRL
+435 EGMFL
-440 WTGAWGEGKNISDN
+440 WTGAYGPGKTTGDN
-454 FDLYASGPF
+454 FDVYASGPF

-469 HTAIVG
+469 HTAIIG
-475 WNGGNQRARSLGGES
+475 WNGDNQRARSLGGEA
-490 EINYPDFIP
+490 EINYPDFVP
-499 DYRTWTGNIP
+499 DYRNWTGNIP

-519 TETVTRLAGGYVA
+519 TETVTRLAGGYMA

-550 TYRTDTRNYDTQ
+550 TYRSDTRSYNTQ
-562 GAYTGSGDFVET
+562 GVYTGSGDFVET
-574 RNEITPYVGV
+574 RNEVTPYVGA

-605 TSKDRNDKFLPPETG
+605 SSKDRNNRFLAPETG
-620 DNAELGIKG
+620 DNAELGVKG

-648 NLAELDRTV
+648 NMAELDRSV

-670 VANGPGVTAKG
+670 VANGTGVTAKG
-681 VEFDVSGQLAPA
+681 VEFDVSGQLTPA
-693 WQASGGYTYLHAAE
+693 WEASGGYTYLHAAE

-731 GQLDGLRAGAS
+731 GKLAGLRAGAS

-753 WYGRPPSGEMANI
+753 WYGRPPSNKITNI
-766 AQAGYALYNVMAS
+766 PQAGYALFNAMAS
-779 YALNKHA
+779 YALNRHA
-786 SVQLNVDNLLD
+786 SVQLNVNNLLD

-818 SLSLRSTF
+818 SLSVRTAF

>member
-6 ARVHAHP
+6 VFRSS
-13 RQLRLR
+13 RQPALR
-19 PLPQLLKIAV
+19 PLPRLLHISL
-29 LSLAIGNCLP
+29 LSLAAGVALP
-39 AHAAEAA
+39 AQA
-46 TTLAAHD
+46 
-53 YSIGAGPLD
+53 
-62 HVLARLASDRD
+62 
-73 LIIDVDPALTRG
+73 
-85 MRSGGVQG
+85 
-93 SHGTADAL
+93 ADAAAAD
-101 LLVLQGTDLEAI
+101 V
-113 PRSNGGYV
+113 
-121 LRKAGAGMTMPA
+121 TMPA
-133 VTVLGQS
+133 VTVTGQS
-140 TASTE
+140 TATTE
-145 GTRSYTAGEAR
+145 GTQSYTAGETR

-199 VGQNDTERTT
+199 VGQNDTERTR

-219 IQIDGMARGGNAP
+219 LQIDGMARGGNAP

-242 EVIRGATGLMGG
+242 EVVRGATGLMGG
-254 KGDPSATINMIR
+254 TGDPSATINMIR

-277 GLILGRWNDQRM
+277 GLIMGRWDDQRF
-289 EADISTPLNPEGS
+289 EADLSTPLNAEGS
-302 VRGRA
+302 VRART
-307 ALAWQKRDSYL
+307 ALAWQRRDSYL

-324 KTVGMAIL
+324 KTVGMVIL

-350 NQPTGATWGA
+350 NKPTGATWGA

-370 ANLPRNTSFTTPW
+370 ANLPRNTSWTTPW
-383 STWANKQH
+383 STWAEKQH

-412 RTESSNRTTVAYAGA
+412 RTESTNRTTALYAGK
-427 GHPDPATG
+427 GYPDPSTG
-435 AGMRL
+435 TGMEL
-440 WTGAWGEGKNISDN
+440 WTGAWGAGKNTDDN
-454 FDLYASGPF
+454 FDAYASGPF
-463 TLLGRK
+463 TLLGRQ

-475 WNGGNQRARSLGGES
+475 WNGGNQRSRSLGGKA
-490 EINYPDFIP
+490 EINYSKFLP
-499 DYRTWTGNIP
+499 DYRSWTGNIP

-540 LHLIIGARSS
+540 LHVIIGARSS
-550 TYRTDTRNYDTQ
+550 TYRTDTRSYNTQ
-562 GAYTGSGDFVET
+562 GVYTGSGDLVET
-574 RNEITPYVGV
+574 RNEVTPYVGAV
-584 VFDINKQYS
+584 YDINKQYS

-605 TSKDRNDKFLPPETG
+605 SSKDRNNQFLAPETG

-670 VANGPGVTAKG
+670 VANGAGVTAKG
-681 VEFDVSGQLAPA
+681 VEFDVSGQITPA
-693 WQASGGYTYLHAAE
+693 WEASGGYTYLHAAE

-731 GQLDGLRAGAS
+731 GRFTGLKAGAS

-753 WYGRPPSGEMANI
+753 WYGRPPSGEMTNI
-766 AQAGYALYNVMAS
+766 PQAGYALVNAMAS
-779 YALNKHA
+779 YALSKHA
-786 SVQLNVDNLLD
+786 SVQLNVNNLLD

-818 SLSLRSTF
+818 SLAVRTAF

>member
-1 MQSTT
+1 MMQSTT
-6 ARVHAHP
+6 VFSSS
-13 RQLRLR
+13 RQPALR
-19 PLPQLLKIAV
+19 PLPRL
-29 LSLAIGNCLP
+29 LP
-39 AHAAEAA
+39 AALLA
-46 TTLAAHD
+46 LAA
-53 YSIGAGPLD
+53 GASLP
-62 HVLARLASDRD
+62 ARA
-73 LIIDVDPALTRG
+73 
-85 MRSGGVQG
+85 
-93 SHGTADAL
+93 ADAAPA
-101 LLVLQGTDLEAI
+101 D
-113 PRSNGGYV
+113 
-121 LRKAGAGMTMPA
+121 MTMPA

-145 GTRSYTAGEAR
+145 GTGSYTAGEAR

-219 IQIDGMARGGNAP
+219 LQIDGMPRGGNAP

-254 KGDPSATINMIR
+254 KGDPSATINMVR
-266 KRPTKEFQASA
+266 KRPTKTFQASA
-277 GLILGRWNDQRM
+277 GLIVSRWNDQRL
-289 EADISTPLNPEGS
+289 EADVSGALNGDGS
-302 VRGRA
+302 VRARA

-391 TVFTSLDQRLPG
+391 TVFTSLYQRLPG
-403 NWNMHLGYA
+403 NWNLHLGYA
-412 RTESSNRTTVAYAGA
+412 RTESTNRTTVAYAGA

-440 WTGAWGEGKNISDN
+440 WTGAWGPGKSSSDN
-454 FDLYASGPF
+454 FDVYASGPF

-475 WNGGNQRARSLGGES
+475 WNGGNQRARSLGGEA
-490 EINYPDFIP
+490 EIAYPDFIP
-499 DYRTWTGNIP
+499 DYRSWTGNIP
-509 RPVFHPDGSH
+509 RPVFHADGSR
-519 TETVTRLAGGYVA
+519 TETVTRLAGAYVA

-550 TYRTDTRNYDTQ
+550 TYRTDTRSYDTR
-562 GAYTGSGDFVET
+562 GAYTGSADFAET
-574 RNEITPYVGV
+574 RNEVTPYVGA
-584 VFDINKQYS
+584 VFDLNRQYS

-641 LFHTKKK
+641 LFHTQKK

-662 LPDGGQAM
+662 LPDGSQAM
-670 VANGPGVTAKG
+670 VANGAGVTARG
-681 VEFDVSGQLAPA
+681 IEFDVSGQLTPA
-693 WQASGGYTYLHAAE
+693 WEASGGYTYLHAAE

-712 AATTQPRHLLRL
+712 AATTQPRHLFRL

-731 GQLDGLRAGAS
+731 GQLNGLRAGAS
-742 MTAQSATYSES
+742 MTAQSATYSEA
-753 WYGRPPSGEMANI
+753 WYGRPPSGDVANI
-766 AQAGYALYNVMAS
+766 PQAGYALLNAMAS

-807 DGVFWGEPRNI
+807 DGVFWGEPRNV
-818 SLSLRSTF
+818 SLSLRGTY

>member
-1 MQSTT
+1 MMPSTT
-6 ARVHAHP
+6 VFSSS
-13 RQLRLR
+13 RQPALR
-19 PLPQLLKIAV
+19 PLPRLLHISL
-29 LSLAIGNCLP
+29 LSLAAGVALP
-39 AHAAEAA
+39 AQA
-46 TTLAAHD
+46 
-53 YSIGAGPLD
+53 
-62 HVLARLASDRD
+62 
-73 LIIDVDPALTRG
+73 
-85 MRSGGVQG
+85 
-93 SHGTADAL
+93 ADAAAAD
-101 LLVLQGTDLEAI
+101 V
-113 PRSNGGYV
+113 
-121 LRKAGAGMTMPA
+121 TMPA
-133 VTVLGQS
+133 VTVTGQS
-140 TASTE
+140 TATTE
-145 GTRSYTAGEAR
+145 GTQSYTAGETR

-199 VGQNDTERTT
+199 VGQNDTERTR

-219 IQIDGMARGGNAP
+219 LQIDGMARGGNAP

-242 EVIRGATGLMGG
+242 EVVRGATGLMGG
-254 KGDPSATINMIR
+254 TGDPSATINMIR

-277 GLILGRWNDQRM
+277 GLIMGRWDDQRF
-289 EADISTPLNPEGS
+289 EADLSTPLNAEGS
-302 VRGRA
+302 VRART

-324 KTVGMAIL
+324 KTVGMLIL

-350 NQPTGATWGA
+350 NTPTGATWGA

-370 ANLPRNTSFTTPW
+370 ANLPRNTSLTTPW

-412 RTESSNRTTVAYAGA
+412 RTESTNRTTVAYAGA
-427 GHPDPATG
+427 GYPDPATG
-435 AGMRL
+435 KGMRL
-440 WTGAWGEGKNISDN
+440 WTGAWGAGKSTGDN
-454 FDLYASGPF
+454 FDVYASGPF
-463 TLLGRK
+463 TLLGRQ

-475 WNGGNQRARSLGGES
+475 WNGGNQRARSLGGKA
-490 EINYPDFIP
+490 EINYPNIVP
-499 DYRTWTGNIP
+499 DYRSWTGNIP

-540 LHLIIGARSS
+540 LHVIIGARSS
-550 TYRTDTRNYDTQ
+550 TYRTDTRSYDKR
-562 GAYTGSGDFVET
+562 GAYTGSGGLVET
-574 RNEITPYVGV
+574 RNEVTPYVGA

-605 TSKDRNDKFLPPETG
+605 SSKDRNNQFLAPETG
-620 DNAELGIKG
+620 DNAELGVKG

-648 NLAELDRTV
+648 NMAELDRTV

-662 LPDGGQAM
+662 LPDGSQAM
-670 VANGPGVTAKG
+670 VANGTGVTAKG
-681 VEFDVSGQLAPA
+681 VEFDISGQLSRG
-693 WQASGGYTYLHAAE
+693 WEASGGYTYLHAAE

-731 GQLDGLRAGAS
+731 GRLAGLKAGAS
-742 MTAQSATYSES
+742 MTAQSATYSAS
-753 WYGRPPSGEMANI
+753 WYGRPPSGEMTNI
-766 AQAGYALYNVMAS
+766 PQAAYALVNAMAS
-779 YALNKHA
+779 YAINRHA
-786 SVQLNVDNLLD
+786 SVQLNVNNLLD
-797 KKYYRNVGFF
+797 KKYYRTVGFY
-807 DGVFWGEPRNI
+807 DSVFWGEPRNV
-818 SLSLRSTF
+818 SLAVRTAF

>member
-1 MQSTT
+1 MPSTT
-6 ARVHAHP
+6 VFP
-13 RQLRLR
+13 SSRQPALR
-19 PLPQLLKIAV
+19 PLPRLLHISL
-29 LSLAIGNCLP
+29 LSLAAGVALP
-39 AHAAEAA
+39 AQAAEAA
-46 TTLAAHD
+46 AA
-53 YSIGAGPLD
+53 
-62 HVLARLASDRD
+62 
-73 LIIDVDPALTRG
+73 DV
-85 MRSGGVQG
+85 
-93 SHGTADAL
+93 
-101 LLVLQGTDLEAI
+101 
-113 PRSNGGYV
+113 
-121 LRKAGAGMTMPA
+121 TMPA
-133 VTVLGQS
+133 VTVTGQS
-140 TASTE
+140 RATTE
-145 GTRSYTAGEAR
+145 GTQSYTAGETR

-199 VGQNDTERTT
+199 VGQNDTERTR

-219 IQIDGMARGGNAP
+219 LQIDGMARGGNAP

-242 EVIRGATGLMGG
+242 EVVRGATGLMGG
-254 KGDPSATINMIR
+254 TGDPSATINMIR

-277 GLILGRWNDQRM
+277 GLIMGRWDDQRF
-289 EADISTPLNPEGS
+289 EADLSTPLNAEGS
-302 VRGRA
+302 VRART
-307 ALAWQKRDSYL
+307 ALAWQRRDSYL

-324 KTVGMAIL
+324 KTVGMVIL

-350 NQPTGATWGA
+350 NKPTGATWGA

-370 ANLPRNTSFTTPW
+370 ANLPRNTSWTTPW
-383 STWANKQH
+383 STWAEKQH
-391 TVFTSLDQRLPG
+391 TVFTSLDQHLPG

-412 RTESSNRTTVAYAGA
+412 RTESTNRTTALYAGK
-427 GHPDPATG
+427 GYPDPATG
-435 AGMRL
+435 TGMEL
-440 WTGAWGEGKNISDN
+440 WTGAWGAGKNTGDN
-454 FDLYASGPF
+454 FDVYASGPF

-475 WNGGNQRARSLGGES
+475 WNGGNQRSRSLGGKA
-490 EINYPDFIP
+490 EINYSKFLP
-499 DYRTWTGNIP
+499 DYRSWTGNIP

-540 LHLIIGARSS
+540 LHVIIGARSS
-550 TYRTDTRNYDTQ
+550 TYRTDTRSYNTQ

-574 RNEITPYVGV
+574 RNEVTPYVGAV
-584 VFDINKQYS
+584 YDINKQYS

-605 TSKDRNDKFLPPETG
+605 SSKDRNNQFLAPETG

-641 LFHTKKK
+641 LYHTKKK
-648 NLAELDRTV
+648 NMAELDRTV

-670 VANGPGVTAKG
+670 VANGAGVTAKG
-681 VEFDVSGQLAPA
+681 VEFDVSGQITPA
-693 WQASGGYTYLHAAE
+693 WEASGGYTYLHAAE

-731 GQLDGLRAGAS
+731 GHLAGLKAGAS

-753 WYGRPPSGEMANI
+753 WYGRPPTGEMTNI
-766 AQAGYALYNVMAS
+766 PQAGYALVNAMAS
-779 YALNKHA
+779 YAINRHA
-786 SVQLNVDNLLD
+786 SVQLNVNNLLD

-818 SLSLRSTF
+818 SLAVRTAF

>member
-1 MQSTT
+1 MPSTT
-6 ARVHAHP
+6 VFSSS
-13 RQLRLR
+13 RQPALR
-19 PLPQLLKIAV
+19 PLPRLLHI
-29 LSLAIGNCLP
+29 SLLGLAAGVALP
-39 AHAAEAA
+39 AQA
-46 TTLAAHD
+46 
-53 YSIGAGPLD
+53 
-62 HVLARLASDRD
+62 
-73 LIIDVDPALTRG
+73 
-85 MRSGGVQG
+85 
-93 SHGTADAL
+93 ADAAAAD
-101 LLVLQGTDLEAI
+101 V
-113 PRSNGGYV
+113 
-121 LRKAGAGMTMPA
+121 TMPA
-133 VTVLGQS
+133 VTVTGQS
-140 TASTE
+140 TATTE
-145 GTRSYTAGEAR
+145 GTQSYTAGETR

-199 VGQNDTERTT
+199 VGQNDTERTR

-219 IQIDGMARGGNAP
+219 LQIDGMARGGNAP

-242 EVIRGATGLMGG
+242 EVVRGATGLMGG
-254 KGDPSATINMIR
+254 TGDPSATINMIR

-277 GLILGRWNDQRM
+277 GLIIGRWDDQRF
-289 EADISTPLNPEGS
+289 EADLSTPLNAEGS
-302 VRGRA
+302 VRART

-324 KTVGMAIL
+324 KTVGMLIL

-350 NQPTGATWGA
+350 NTPTGATWGA

-370 ANLPRNTSFTTPW
+370 ANLPRNTSLTTPW

-412 RTESSNRTTVAYAGA
+412 RTESTNRTTVAYAGA
-427 GHPDPATG
+427 GYPDPATG
-435 AGMRL
+435 KGMRL
-440 WTGAWGEGKNISDN
+440 WTGAWGAGKSTGDN
-454 FDLYASGPF
+454 FDVYASGPF
-463 TLLGRK
+463 TLLGRQ

-475 WNGGNQRARSLGGES
+475 WNGGNQRARSLGGKA
-490 EINYPDFIP
+490 EINYPNIVP
-499 DYRTWTGNIP
+499 DYRSWTGNIP

-540 LHLIIGARSS
+540 LHVIIGARSS
-550 TYRTDTRNYDTQ
+550 TYRTDTRSYDKR
-562 GAYTGSGDFVET
+562 GAYTGSGGLVET
-574 RNEITPYVGV
+574 RNEVTPYVGA

-605 TSKDRNDKFLPPETG
+605 SSKDRNNQFLAPETG
-620 DNAELGIKG
+620 DNAELGVKG

-648 NLAELDRTV
+648 NMAELDRTV

-662 LPDGGQAM
+662 LPDGSQAM
-670 VANGPGVTAKG
+670 VANGTGVTAKG
-681 VEFDVSGQLAPA
+681 VEFDISGQLSRG
-693 WQASGGYTYLHAAE
+693 WEASGGYTYLHAAE

-731 GQLDGLRAGAS
+731 GRLAGLKAGAS
-742 MTAQSATYSES
+742 MTAQSATYSAS
-753 WYGRPPSGEMANI
+753 WYGRPPSGEMTNI
-766 AQAGYALYNVMAS
+766 PQAAYALVNAMAS
-779 YALNKHA
+779 YAINRHA
-786 SVQLNVDNLLD
+786 SVQLNVNNLLD
-797 KKYYRNVGFF
+797 KKYYRTVGFY
-807 DGVFWGEPRNI
+807 DSVFWGEPRNV
-818 SLSLRSTF
+818 SLAVRTAF

>member
-1 MQSTT
+1 MPSTT
-6 ARVHAHP
+6 VFSSS
-13 RQLRLR
+13 RQPALR
-19 PLPQLLKIAV
+19 PLPRLLHISL
-29 LSLAIGNCLP
+29 LSLAAGVALP
-39 AHAAEAA
+39 AQA
-46 TTLAAHD
+46 
-53 YSIGAGPLD
+53 
-62 HVLARLASDRD
+62 
-73 LIIDVDPALTRG
+73 
-85 MRSGGVQG
+85 
-93 SHGTADAL
+93 ADAAAAD
-101 LLVLQGTDLEAI
+101 V
-113 PRSNGGYV
+113 
-121 LRKAGAGMTMPA
+121 TMPA
-133 VTVLGQS
+133 VTVTGQS
-140 TASTE
+140 TATTE
-145 GTRSYTAGEAR
+145 GTQSYTAGETR

-199 VGQNDTERTT
+199 VGQNDTERTR

-219 IQIDGMARGGNAP
+219 LQIDGMARGGNAP

-242 EVIRGATGLMGG
+242 EVVRGATGLMGG
-254 KGDPSATINMIR
+254 TGDPSATINMIR

-277 GLILGRWNDQRM
+277 GLIMGRWDDQRF
-289 EADISTPLNPEGS
+289 EADLSTPLNAEGS
-302 VRGRA
+302 VRART

-324 KTVGMAIL
+324 KTVGMLIL

-350 NQPTGATWGA
+350 NTPTGATWGA

-370 ANLPRNTSFTTPW
+370 ANLPRNTSLTTPW

-412 RTESSNRTTVAYAGA
+412 RTESTNRTTVAYAGA
-427 GHPDPATG
+427 GYPDPATG
-435 AGMRL
+435 KGMRL
-440 WTGAWGEGKNISDN
+440 WTGAWGAGKSTGDN
-454 FDLYASGPF
+454 FDVYASGPF
-463 TLLGRK
+463 TLLGRQ
-469 HTAIVG
+469 HTTIVG
-475 WNGGNQRARSLGGES
+475 WNGGNQRARSLGGKA
-490 EINYPDFIP
+490 EINYPNIVP
-499 DYRTWTGNIP
+499 DYRSWTGNIP

-540 LHLIIGARSS
+540 LHVIIGARSS
-550 TYRTDTRNYDTQ
+550 TYRTDTRSYDKR
-562 GAYTGSGDFVET
+562 GAYTGSGGLVET
-574 RNEITPYVGV
+574 RNEVTPYVGA

-605 TSKDRNDKFLPPETG
+605 SSKDRNNQFLAPETG
-620 DNAELGIKG
+620 DNAELGVKG

-648 NLAELDRTV
+648 NMAELDRTV

-662 LPDGGQAM
+662 LPDGSQAM
-670 VANGPGVTAKG
+670 VANGTGVTAKG
-681 VEFDVSGQLAPA
+681 VEFDISGQLSRG
-693 WQASGGYTYLHAAE
+693 WEASGGYTYLHAAE

-731 GQLDGLRAGAS
+731 GRLAGLKAGAS
-742 MTAQSATYSES
+742 MTAQSATYSAS
-753 WYGRPPSGEMANI
+753 WYGRPPSGEMTNI
-766 AQAGYALYNVMAS
+766 PQAAYALVNAMAS
-779 YALNKHA
+779 YAINRHA
-786 SVQLNVDNLLD
+786 SVQLNVNNLLD
-797 KKYYRNVGFF
+797 KKYYRTVGFY
-807 DGVFWGEPRNI
+807 DSVFWGEPRNV
-818 SLSLRSTF
+818 SLAVRTAF

>member
-6 ARVHAHP
+6 VFP
-13 RQLRLR
+13 PSRQPALR
-19 PLPQLLKIAV
+19 PLPRLLHVAL
-29 LSLAIGNCLP
+29 LSLAAGTVLP
-39 AHAAEAA
+39 AQA
-46 TTLAAHD
+46 
-53 YSIGAGPLD
+53 
-62 HVLARLASDRD
+62 
-73 LIIDVDPALTRG
+73 
-85 MRSGGVQG
+85 
-93 SHGTADAL
+93 ADAAAAD
-101 LLVLQGTDLEAI
+101 V
-113 PRSNGGYV
+113 
-121 LRKAGAGMTMPA
+121 TMPA

-140 TASTE
+140 MAGTE
-145 GTRSYTAGEAR
+145 GTQSYTTGEAR

-219 IQIDGMARGGNAP
+219 IQIDGMARGGQAP

-242 EVIRGATGLMGG
+242 EVVRGATGLMGG

-277 GLILGRWNDQRM
+277 GLIMGRWDDQRV
-289 EADISTPLNPEGS
+289 EADLSTPLNAQGS
-302 VRGRA
+302 VRART

-324 KTVGMAIL
+324 KTVGMLIV

-350 NQPTGATWGA
+350 NEPTGATWGA

-370 ANLPRNTSFTTPW
+370 ANLPRNTSWTAPW
-383 STWANKQH
+383 STWAKKQH
-391 TVFTSLDQRLPG
+391 TVFTSVDQRLPG
-403 NWNMHLGYA
+403 NWNLHLGYA
-412 RTESSNRTTVAYAGA
+412 RTESTNRTTVLYAGK
-427 GHPDPATG
+427 GYPDPATG
-435 AGMRL
+435 KGMEL
-440 WTGAWGEGKNISDN
+440 WTGAWGAGKNYSDN
-454 FDLYASGPF
+454 FDVYASGPF

-469 HTAIVG
+469 HTAIIG
-475 WNGGNQRARSLGGES
+475 WNGDNSQDRSIGGKEKIDYS
-490 EINYPDFIP
+490 KFIP
-499 DYRTWTGNIP
+499 DYRSWTGNVP
-509 RPVFHPDGSH
+509 RPVFTPDGSH
-519 TETVTRLAGGYVA
+519 TESVMRLAGGYVA

-540 LHLIIGARSS
+540 LHVIIGARSS
-550 TYRTDTRNYDTQ
+550 TYRTDTRSYNTQ
-562 GAYTGSGDFVET
+562 GVYTGSSDFVET
-574 RNEITPYVGV
+574 RNEVTPYVGA

-605 TSKDRNDKFLPPETG
+605 TSKDRNNQFLAPETG
-620 DNAELGIKG
+620 DNAELGVKG

-648 NLAELDRTV
+648 NLAELDRSV

-670 VANGPGVTAKG
+670 VANGAGVTAKG
-681 VEFDVSGQLAPA
+681 VEFDVSGQLTPA
-693 WQASGGYTYLHAAE
+693 WEASGGYTYLHAAE

-731 GQLDGLRAGAS
+731 GRLAGLKAGAS
-742 MTAQSATYSES
+742 LTAQSATYSES
-753 WYGRPPSGEMANI
+753 WYGRPPPSEMTNI
-766 AQAGYALYNVMAS
+766 PQAGYALVNAMAS
-779 YALNKHA
+779 YAINRHA
-786 SVQLNVDNLLD
+786 SVQLNVNNLLD

-807 DGVFWGEPRNI
+807 DGVFWGEPRNV
-818 SLSLRSTF
+818 SLAVRTAF